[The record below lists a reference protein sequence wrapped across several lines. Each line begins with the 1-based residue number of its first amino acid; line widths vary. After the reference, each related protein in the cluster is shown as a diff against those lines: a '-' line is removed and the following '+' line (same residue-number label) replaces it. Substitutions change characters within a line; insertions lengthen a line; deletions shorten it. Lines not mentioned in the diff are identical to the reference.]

1 MRTKILIVCLGLVS
15 LGVQIKAVN
24 EIRMNQVQANKQAQ
38 RSDSPLSLSL
48 AGEWSVMLGDAK
60 EVRHA
65 MLPGTIDTNHL
76 GFAPSDTTETTHLT
90 RLYAYK
96 GKATYSRTI
105 EIPKQWK
112 KAAVEL
118 FLERTK
124 PTWVYV
130 DGNLVDSCNFIS
142 TPQRY
147 ILPKLKTGK
156 HQLDIVVDNSRGVPE
171 QVYGSSHAYT
181 EDTQTNWNGI
191 IGEISLKQVELKA
204 GQKLIS
210 WERLSSKAEKGV
222 DAEEQDAYLFDNDKY
237 LLVGMVQSESRQYT
251 GKVLPCFR
259 DFHIEGA
266 HFYADGHPVF
276 LRGKH
281 DAAVWPLTG
290 HVDMT
295 VEGWMKYLGICSAYG
310 INHVRFHSWCP
321 PEAAFVAADSLGIY
335 LQPELPF
342 WGSFDDKDETLMTFL
357 HQEGENI
364 LREYGHHPSFRMMAL
379 GNELWGSIDKMK
391 EFVDDFREI
400 APDKYYTFGSN
411 YYLGYQGV
419 KEGMDYFTTCRI
431 GGEDWGKYNTHTR
444 GSFSFADAY
453 DGGIINHFRP
463 NTTMNFD
470 EACDKWASPQPWQR
484 QDVEQTSYKR
494 AAGIPIISHET
505 GQFQTYPDFREIKKY
520 TGVLYPYNFEIF
532 RRRLAAA
539 GMLSQSDDFHK
550 ASGLWS
556 VKLYKADIEMDLR
569 TRNMAGFQ
577 LLDIQD
583 YPGQGSAYVGILDAF
598 MESKGITTP
607 EEWRQWCSPVV
618 PLLVTDR
625 FCYEENDTMK
635 AKIQIANY
643 GGESLKGKKVEW
655 KLDYAK
661 DERYP
666 NVSSVAETL
675 THLNQPSPLAQGE
688 ITIHTDEEGWID
700 VGEIVHKM
708 KVKANGID
716 DGDGK
721 CLDVYVGSRKLTLSL
736 YIYEGELDATRYSN
750 TYDLWVY
757 TTPKNINYLKKQ
769 VVIVKDLTSDVV
781 KKLEKGAKIL
791 WLPTTSNHFVASDA
805 TLSQASNATPYTVGG
820 LFQTDYW
827 NYRMFKTICENNK
840 KKVSPG
846 TLGILTNP
854 THPLFRDFPTEMHT
868 NWQWFPVIKESHP
881 LVLDNFPKDYR
892 PIVQVI
898 DNIERN
904 HKLGLVM
911 EWKVGKGKL
920 LVCMSDLEKASEYP
934 EGRAF
939 YESVLD
945 YMLSGDFHPSSE
957 MTMEELKK
965 TLATEPRKITMKE
978 LNNISQY

>member
-1 MRTKILIVCLGLVS
+1 MKKLILIVCLGFIS
-15 LGVQIKAVN
+15 LD
-24 EIRMNQVQANKQAQ
+24 MLAQ
-38 RSDSPLSLSL
+38 GSDSPLSLSL
-48 AGEWSVMLGDAK
+48 AGEWNVTLGDAK
-60 EVRHA
+60 EVKHA

-204 GQKLIS
+204 GQKLKS
-210 WERLSSKAEKGV
+210 
-222 DAEEQDAYLFDNDKY
+222 
-237 LLVGMVQSESRQYT
+237 GMVQSESRQYT

-259 DFHIEGA
+259 DFRIEGA

-342 WGSFDDKDETLMTFL
+342 WGSFDDKDEKLMTFL

-431 GGEDWGKYNTHTR
+431 GGEGWGKYNTHTR

-539 GMLSQSDDFHK
+539 GMLSQADDFHK

-569 TRNMAGFQ
+569 TKNMAGFQ

-583 YPGQGSAYVGILDAF
+583 YPGQGSAFVGILDAF
-598 MESKGITTP
+598 MESKGITTAN
-607 EEWRQWCSPVV
+607 EWHQWCSSVV

-625 FCYEENDTMK
+625 FCYDENEMMN
-635 AKIQIANY
+635 AKVQIANY
-643 GGESLKGKKVEW
+643 GGESLKGKKLVW
-655 KLDYAK
+655 KLDYAL
-661 DERYP
+661 DENFGDDAAP
-666 NVSSVAETL
+666 NAGANIDRF
-675 THLNQPSPLAQGE
+675 NQPSPLAQGE
-688 ITIHTDEEGWID
+688 IPITTDEEGLID
-700 VGEIVHKM
+700 IGEIHHKM
-708 KVKANGID
+708 KVMADGFNDGNGT
-716 DGDGK
+716 
-721 CLDVYVGSRKLTLSL
+721 CLDVKIPSRKVILTLDID
-736 YIYEGELDATRYSN
+736 YGRYDARRHRN
-750 TYDLWVY
+750 TYDLWIY
-757 TTPKNINYLKKQ
+757 TTEKNLDIYKKG
-769 VVIVKDLTSDVV
+769 VVITSDLTDEVA
-781 KKLEKGAKIL
+781 KKLEKGAKVL
-791 WLPTTSNHFVASDA
+791 WMPTTSKNFVAFAD
-805 TLSQASNATPYTVGG
+805 TISQAGNATPYTVGG

-840 KKVSPG
+840 KTVSPG

-854 THPLFRDFPTEMHT
+854 KHPIFCDFPTEMHT
-868 NWQWFPVIKESHP
+868 NWQWFPVIKDSHP
-881 LVLDNFPKDYR
+881 LVLDNFAKDDK

-911 EWKVGKGKL
+911 EWKVGAGKL

-939 YESVLD
+939 YESVLS
-945 YMLSGDFHPSSE
+945 YMRSPEFAPQSE
-957 MTMEELKK
+957 ITIAGLRKKLKE
-965 TLATEPRKITMKE
+965 EPRQISLKE

>member
-1 MRTKILIVCLGLVS
+1 MKKSILIACLGLVS
-15 LGVQIKAVN
+15 LGL
-24 EIRMNQVQANKQAQ
+24 QAQ
-38 RSDSPLSLSL
+38 SISL
-48 AGEWSVMLGDAK
+48 AGEWNVELGKSGSAFAK
-60 EVRHA
+60 SKRASQGEVKRA
-65 MLPGTIDTNHL
+65 ILPGTIDTNHL
-76 GFAPSDTTETTHLT
+76 GFAPKDTMETTHLT

-96 GKATYSRTI
+96 GAARYSRTI
-105 EIPKQWK
+105 HIPKDWK
-112 KAAVEL
+112 KKPVEL
-118 FLERTK
+118 FLERTR

-130 DGNLVDSCNFIS
+130 DGELVDSCNFIS

-147 ILPKLKTGK
+147 LLPKKVKPGK
-156 HQLDIVVDNSRGVPE
+156 HLLEIVVDNGRGVPE

-191 IGEISLKQVELKA
+191 IGRIRLEVKSEERRVEKQRSASEGKA
-204 GQKLIS
+204 NSNAMPDFAK
-210 WERLSSKAEKGV
+210 
-222 DAEEQDAYLFDNDKY
+222 
-237 LLVGMVQSESRQYT
+237 
-251 GKVLPCFR
+251 

-266 HFYADGHPVF
+266 HFYANGHRIF

-290 HVDMT
+290 HVEMS
-295 VEGWMKYLGICSAYG
+295 VEGWMKYLGTCKEYG

-342 WGSFDDKDETLMTFL
+342 WGSFDKKDERLMAFL

-379 GNELWGSIDKMK
+379 GNELWGDIDKMK
-391 EFVDDFREI
+391 EFVDDFRKI

-411 YYLGYQGV
+411 YYLGYQGI

-431 GGEDWGKYNTHTR
+431 GGEGWGKYNTHTR

-453 DGGIINHFRP
+453 DGGMINHFHP
-463 NTTMNFD
+463 SSTMNFD
-470 EACDKWASPQPWQR
+470 EACDK
-484 QDVEQTSYKR
+484 
-494 AAGIPIISHET
+494 AGIPIISHET
-505 GQFQTYPDFREIKKY
+505 GQFQTYPDYREMKKY
-520 TGVLYPYNFEIF
+520 TGVLHPYNFEVF

-539 GMLSQSDDFHK
+539 GMFSQADDFHK

-583 YPGQGSAYVGILDAF
+583 YPGQGSAFVGILDAF

-618 PLLVTDR
+618 PLLEMEK
-625 FCYEENDTMK
+625 FCFEDGE
-635 AKIQIANY
+635 KIQAKVKVANY
-643 GGESLKGKKVEW
+643 GGSSLYGKKLKW
-655 KLDYAK
+655 KIGDAEGVMNIFTY
-661 DERYP
+661 DEG
-666 NVSSVAETL
+666 L
-675 THLNQPSPLAQGE
+675 
-688 ITIHTDEEGWID
+688 ID
-700 VGEIVHKM
+700 VGVLDEEISVDKPT
-708 KVKANGID
+708 K
-716 DGDGK
+716 
-721 CLDVYVGSRKLTLSL
+721 LLLTLNIEGTEARNS
-736 YIYEGELDATRYSN
+736 YE
-750 TYDLWVY
+750 LWVY
-757 TTPKNINYLKKQ
+757 PKKALEKKG
-769 VVIVKDLTSDVV
+769 VIIAKDLDQDVV
-781 KKLEKGAKIL
+781 KVLEKGGKVL
-791 WLPTTSNHFVASDA
+791 WMPTASSHFVAAGD
-805 TLSQASNATPYTVGG
+805 TLSQADNATPYTVGG

-854 THPLFRDFPTEMHT
+854 EHPIFKEFPTEMHT

-881 LVLDNFPKDYR
+881 LVLDNFAKDYR

-911 EWKVGKGKL
+911 EWKVGAGKL
-920 LVCMSDLEKASEYP
+920 LVCMSDLEKAAKYP
-934 EGRAF
+934 EGKAF
-939 YESVLD
+939 YQSVID
-945 YMLSGDFHPSSE
+945 YMRSADFNPSSE
-957 MTMEELKK
+957 IMVDELKK
-965 TLATEPRKITMKE
+965 KLAEKPRQVSLKE

>member
-15 LGVQIKAVN
+15 LGVQIQAVN
-24 EIRMNQVQANKQAQ
+24 EIRLNQVQVNKREQ

-222 DAEEQDAYLFDNDKY
+222 DAEEQDVYLFDNDKY

-259 DFHIEGA
+259 DFRIEGA

-295 VEGWMKYLGICSAYG
+295 VEGWMKYLGICRAYG

-431 GGEDWGKYNTHTR
+431 GGEGWGKYNTHTR
-444 GSFSFADAY
+444 GSFSFA
-453 DGGIINHFRP
+453 
-463 NTTMNFD
+463 
-470 EACDKWASPQPWQR
+470 
-484 QDVEQTSYKR
+484 
-494 AAGIPIISHET
+494 
-505 GQFQTYPDFREIKKY
+505 EI
-520 TGVLYPYNFEIF
+520 
-532 RRRLAAA
+532 
-539 GMLSQSDDFHK
+539 
-550 ASGLWS
+550 
-556 VKLYKADIEMDLR
+556 
-569 TRNMAGFQ
+569 
-577 LLDIQD
+577 
-583 YPGQGSAYVGILDAF
+583 
-598 MESKGITTP
+598 
-607 EEWRQWCSPVV
+607 
-618 PLLVTDR
+618 
-625 FCYEENDTMK
+625 
-635 AKIQIANY
+635 
-643 GGESLKGKKVEW
+643 
-655 KLDYAK
+655 
-661 DERYP
+661 
-666 NVSSVAETL
+666 
-675 THLNQPSPLAQGE
+675 
-688 ITIHTDEEGWID
+688 
-700 VGEIVHKM
+700 
-708 KVKANGID
+708 
-716 DGDGK
+716 
-721 CLDVYVGSRKLTLSL
+721 
-736 YIYEGELDATRYSN
+736 
-750 TYDLWVY
+750 
-757 TTPKNINYLKKQ
+757 
-769 VVIVKDLTSDVV
+769 
-781 KKLEKGAKIL
+781 
-791 WLPTTSNHFVASDA
+791 
-805 TLSQASNATPYTVGG
+805 
-820 LFQTDYW
+820 
-827 NYRMFKTICENNK
+827 
-840 KKVSPG
+840 
-846 TLGILTNP
+846 
-854 THPLFRDFPTEMHT
+854 
-868 NWQWFPVIKESHP
+868 
-881 LVLDNFPKDYR
+881 
-892 PIVQVI
+892 
-898 DNIERN
+898 
-904 HKLGLVM
+904 
-911 EWKVGKGKL
+911 
-920 LVCMSDLEKASEYP
+920 
-934 EGRAF
+934 GRAH
-939 YESVLD
+939 V
-945 YMLSGDFHPSSE
+945 
-957 MTMEELKK
+957 
-965 TLATEPRKITMKE
+965 
-978 LNNISQY
+978 

>member
-1 MRTKILIVCLGLVS
+1 MKKLILIVCLGFIS
-15 LGVQIKAVN
+15 LD
-24 EIRMNQVQANKQAQ
+24 MLAQ
-38 RSDSPLSLSL
+38 GSDSPLSLSL
-48 AGEWSVMLGDAK
+48 AGEWNVTLGDAK
-60 EVRHA
+60 EVKHA

-204 GQKLIS
+204 GQKLKS
-210 WERLSSKAEKGV
+210 
-222 DAEEQDAYLFDNDKY
+222 
-237 LLVGMVQSESRQYT
+237 GMVQSESRQYT
-251 GKVLPCFR
+251 GKVLPCFK
-259 DFHIEGA
+259 DFHIECA

-342 WGSFDDKDETLMTFL
+342 WGSFDDKDEKLMAFL

-431 GGEDWGKYNTHTR
+431 GGEGWGKYNTHTR

-539 GMLSQSDDFHK
+539 GMLSQADDFHK

-569 TRNMAGFQ
+569 TKNMAGFQ

-583 YPGQGSAYVGILDAF
+583 YPGQGSAFVGILDAF
-598 MESKGITTP
+598 MESKGITTAN
-607 EEWRQWCSPVV
+607 EWHQWCSSVV

-625 FCYEENDTMK
+625 FCYDENEMMN
-635 AKIQIANY
+635 AKVQIANY
-643 GGESLKGKKVEW
+643 GGESLKGKKLVW
-655 KLDYAK
+655 KLDYAL
-661 DERYP
+661 DENFGDDAAP
-666 NVSSVAETL
+666 NAGANIDRF
-675 THLNQPSPLAQGE
+675 NQPSPLAQGE
-688 ITIHTDEEGWID
+688 IPITTDEEGLID
-700 VGEIVHKM
+700 IGEIHHKM
-708 KVKANGID
+708 KVMADGFNDGNGT
-716 DGDGK
+716 
-721 CLDVYVGSRKLTLSL
+721 CLDVKIPSRKVILTLDID
-736 YIYEGELDATRYSN
+736 YGRYDARRHRN
-750 TYDLWVY
+750 TYDLWIY
-757 TTPKNINYLKKQ
+757 TTEKSLDIYKKG
-769 VVIVKDLTSDVV
+769 VVITSDLTDEVA
-781 KKLEKGAKIL
+781 KKLEKGAKVL
-791 WLPTTSNHFVASDA
+791 WLPTTSNNFVASAD
-805 TLSQASNATPYTVGG
+805 TISQAGNATPYTVGG

-840 KKVSPG
+840 KTVSPG

-854 THPLFRDFPTEMHT
+854 KHPIFCDFPTEMHT

-881 LVLDNFPKDYR
+881 LVLDNFAKGVK

-911 EWKVGKGKL
+911 EWKVGAGKL

-939 YESVLD
+939 YESVLS
-945 YMLSGDFHPSSE
+945 YMRSPEFAPQSE
-957 MTMEELKK
+957 ITIAGLRKKLKE
-965 TLATEPRKITMKE
+965 EPRQISLKE

>member
-1 MRTKILIVCLGLVS
+1 MKKLILIVCLGFIS
-15 LGVQIKAVN
+15 LD
-24 EIRMNQVQANKQAQ
+24 MLAQ
-38 RSDSPLSLSL
+38 GSDSPLSLSL
-48 AGEWSVMLGDAK
+48 AGEWNVTLGDAK
-60 EVRHA
+60 EVKHA

-130 DGNLVDSCNFIS
+130 DGKLVDSCNFIS

-204 GQKLIS
+204 GQKLKS
-210 WERLSSKAEKGV
+210 
-222 DAEEQDAYLFDNDKY
+222 
-237 LLVGMVQSESRQYT
+237 GMVQSESRQYT
-251 GKVLPCFR
+251 GKVLPCFK
-259 DFHIEGA
+259 DFRIEGA

-342 WGSFDDKDETLMTFL
+342 WGSFDDKDEKLMAFL

-431 GGEDWGKYNTHTR
+431 GGEGWGKYNTHTR

-539 GMLSQSDDFHK
+539 GMLSQADDFHK

-569 TRNMAGFQ
+569 TKNMAGFQ

-583 YPGQGSAYVGILDAF
+583 YPGQGSAFVGILDAF
-598 MESKGITTP
+598 MESKGITTAN
-607 EEWRQWCSPVV
+607 EWHQWCSSVV

-625 FCYEENDTMK
+625 FCYDENEMMN
-635 AKIQIANY
+635 AKVQIANY
-643 GGESLKGKKVEW
+643 GGESLKGKKLVW
-655 KLDYAK
+655 KLDYAL
-661 DERYP
+661 DENFGDDAAP
-666 NVSSVAETL
+666 NAGANIDRF
-675 THLNQPSPLAQGE
+675 NQPSPLAQGE
-688 ITIHTDEEGWID
+688 IPITTDEEGLID
-700 VGEIVHKM
+700 IGEIHHKM
-708 KVKANGID
+708 KVMADGFNDGNGT
-716 DGDGK
+716 
-721 CLDVYVGSRKLTLSL
+721 CLDVKIPSRKVILTLDID
-736 YIYEGELDATRYSN
+736 YGRYDARRHRN
-750 TYDLWVY
+750 TYDLWIY
-757 TTPKNINYLKKQ
+757 TTEKNLDIYKKG
-769 VVIVKDLTSDVV
+769 VVITSDLTDEVA
-781 KKLEKGAKIL
+781 KKLEKGARVL
-791 WLPTTSNHFVASDA
+791 WMPTTSKNFVASAD
-805 TLSQASNATPYTVGG
+805 TISQAGNATPYTVGG

-840 KKVSPG
+840 KTVSPG

-854 THPLFRDFPTEMHT
+854 KHPIFCDFPTEMHT
-868 NWQWFPVIKESHP
+868 NWQWFPVIKDSHP
-881 LVLDNFPKDYR
+881 LVLDNFAKDDK

-911 EWKVGKGKL
+911 EWKVGAGKL

-939 YESVLD
+939 YESVLS
-945 YMLSGDFHPSSE
+945 YMRSPEFAPQSE
-957 MTMEELKK
+957 ITIAGLRKK
-965 TLATEPRKITMKE
+965 MKEEPRQISLKE

>member
-1 MRTKILIVCLGLVS
+1 MKKSILIVCLGFIS
-15 LGVQIKAVN
+15 LD
-24 EIRMNQVQANKQAQ
+24 MLAQ
-38 RSDSPLSLSL
+38 GSDSPQSLSL
-48 AGEWSVMLGDAK
+48 AGEWNVTLGDAK
-60 EVRHA
+60 EVKHA

-112 KAAVEL
+112 KTAVEL

-204 GQKLIS
+204 GQKLKS
-210 WERLSSKAEKGV
+210 
-222 DAEEQDAYLFDNDKY
+222 
-237 LLVGMVQSESRQYT
+237 GMVQSESRQYT

-259 DFHIEGA
+259 DFRIEGA

-295 VEGWMKYLGICSAYG
+295 LEGWMKYLGICSAYG

-431 GGEDWGKYNTHTR
+431 GGEGWGKYNTHTR

-532 RRRLAAA
+532 CRRLAAA
-539 GMLSQSDDFHK
+539 GMLSQADDFHK

-569 TRNMAGFQ
+569 TKNMAGFQ

-583 YPGQGSAYVGILDAF
+583 YPGQGSAFVGILDAF
-598 MESKGITTP
+598 MESKGITTAN
-607 EEWRQWCSPVV
+607 EWHQWCSPVV

-625 FCYEENDTMK
+625 FCYDENEMMN
-635 AKIQIANY
+635 AKVQIANY
-643 GGESLKGKKVEW
+643 GGESLKGKKLLW
-655 KLDYAK
+655 KLDYAS
-661 DERYP
+661 DENSADDAAP
-666 NVSSVAETL
+666 NAGANIDRF
-675 THLNQPSPLAQGE
+675 NQPSPLAQGE
-688 ITIHTDEEGWID
+688 IPITTDEEGLID
-700 VGEIVHKM
+700 IGEIHHKM
-708 KVKANGID
+708 KVMANGFN
-716 DGDGK
+716 DGNGA
-721 CLDVYVGSRKLTLSL
+721 CLDVKIPSRKVILTLDID
-736 YIYEGELDATRYSN
+736 YGRYDARRHHN
-750 TYDLWVY
+750 TYDLWIY
-757 TTPKNINYLKKQ
+757 TTEKSLDIYKEG
-769 VVIVKDLTSDVV
+769 VVITSDLTDEVA
-781 KKLEKGAKIL
+781 KKLEKGAKVL
-791 WLPTTSNHFVASDA
+791 WLPTTSKNFVASAD

-840 KKVSPG
+840 KTVSPG

-854 THPLFRDFPTEMHT
+854 KHPIFCDFPTEMHT

-881 LVLDNFPKDYR
+881 LVLDNFAKDDK

-911 EWKVGKGKL
+911 EWKVGAGKL

-939 YESVLD
+939 YESVLS
-945 YMLSGDFHPSSE
+945 YMRSPEFAPQSE
-957 MTMEELKK
+957 ITIADLRKKLKE
-965 TLATEPRKITMKE
+965 EPRQISLKE

>member
-1 MRTKILIVCLGLVS
+1 MKKSILIVCLGFIS
-15 LGVQIKAVN
+15 LD
-24 EIRMNQVQANKQAQ
+24 MLAQ
-38 RSDSPLSLSL
+38 GSDSPLSLSL
-48 AGEWSVMLGDAK
+48 AGEWNVMLGDAK

-147 ILPKLKTGK
+147 ILPKLKIGK

-204 GQKLIS
+204 GQKLKS
-210 WERLSSKAEKGV
+210 
-222 DAEEQDAYLFDNDKY
+222 
-237 LLVGMVQSESRQYT
+237 GMVQSESRQYT
-251 GKVLPCFR
+251 GKVLPCFK

-342 WGSFDDKDETLMTFL
+342 WGSFDDKDEKLMAFL

-431 GGEDWGKYNTHTR
+431 GGEGWGKYNTHTR

-470 EACDKWASPQPWQR
+470 EACDKWASPQPWQK
-484 QDVEQTSYKR
+484 QEVEQTSYKR

-539 GMLSQSDDFHK
+539 GMLSQADDFHK

-569 TRNMAGFQ
+569 TKNMAGFQ

-583 YPGQGSAYVGILDAF
+583 YPGQGSAFVGILDAF
-598 MESKGITTP
+598 MESKGITTAN
-607 EEWRQWCSPVV
+607 EWHQWCSSVV
-618 PLLVTDR
+618 PLLMTDR
-625 FCYEENDTMK
+625 FCYDENEMMN
-635 AKIQIANY
+635 AKVQIANY
-643 GGESLKGKKVEW
+643 GGESLKGKKLVW
-655 KLDYAK
+655 KLDYAL
-661 DERYP
+661 DENFGDDAAP
-666 NVSSVAETL
+666 NAGANIDRF
-675 THLNQPSPLAQGE
+675 NQPSPLAQGE
-688 ITIHTDEEGWID
+688 IPITTDEEGLID
-700 VGEIVHKM
+700 IGEIHHKM
-708 KVKANGID
+708 KVMADGFNDGNGT
-716 DGDGK
+716 
-721 CLDVYVGSRKLTLSL
+721 CLDVKIPSRKVILTLDID
-736 YIYEGELDATRYSN
+736 YGRYDARRHRN
-750 TYDLWVY
+750 TYDLWIY
-757 TTPKNINYLKKQ
+757 TTEKNLDIYKKG
-769 VVIVKDLTSDVV
+769 VVITSDLTDEVA
-781 KKLEKGAKIL
+781 KKLEKGAKVL
-791 WLPTTSNHFVASDA
+791 WLPTTSKNFVASAD
-805 TLSQASNATPYTVGG
+805 TISQAGNATPYTVGG

-840 KKVSPG
+840 KTVSPG

-854 THPLFRDFPTEMHT
+854 KHPIFCDFPTEMHT

-881 LVLDNFPKDYR
+881 LVLDNFAKGVK

-911 EWKVGKGKL
+911 EWKVGAGKL

-939 YESVLD
+939 YESVLS
-945 YMLSGDFHPSSE
+945 YMRSPEFAPQSE
-957 MTMEELKK
+957 ITIANLRKKLKE
-965 TLATEPRKITMKE
+965 EPRQISLKE

>member
-1 MRTKILIVCLGLVS
+1 MRKIVLIASLGLMS
-15 LGVQIKAVN
+15 LS
-24 EIRMNQVQANKQAQ
+24 MQAQ
-38 RSDSPLSLSL
+38 SISL
-48 AGEWSVMLGDAK
+48 AGEWQVELGESKSAFAK
-60 EVRHA
+60 GKRMVTDTVKRA
-65 MLPGTIDTNHL
+65 ILPGTIDTNHL
-76 GFAPSDTTETTHLT
+76 GFAPKDTMETTHLT

-96 GKATYSRTI
+96 GAARYSRTI
-105 EIPKQWK
+105 NIPKDWK
-112 KAAVEL
+112 KKPVEL
-118 FLERTK
+118 FLERTR

-130 DGNLVDSCNFIS
+130 DGELVDSCNFIS

-147 ILPKLKTGK
+147 LLPKKVKPGK
-156 HQLDIVVDNSRGVPE
+156 HLLEIVVDNGRGVPD

-191 IGEISLKQVELKA
+191 IGEIRLEVKSE
-204 GQKLIS
+204 
-210 WERLSSKAEKGV
+210 ERRVKNS
-222 DAEEQDAYLFDNDKY
+222 N
-237 LLVGMVQSESRQYT
+237 
-251 GKVLPCFR
+251 VLPDFAK

-266 HFYADGHPVF
+266 HFYANGHRIF

-290 HVDMT
+290 HVEMS
-295 VEGWMKYLGICSAYG
+295 VEGWMKYLGTCKEYG

-342 WGSFDDKDETLMTFL
+342 WGSFDKKDERLMAFL

-379 GNELWGSIDKMK
+379 GNELWGDIDKMK
-391 EFVDDFREI
+391 EFVDDFRKI

-411 YYLGYQGV
+411 YYLGYQGI

-431 GGEDWGKYNTHTR
+431 GGEGWGKYNTHTR

-453 DGGIINHFRP
+453 DGGMINHFHP
-463 NTTMNFD
+463 NSTMNFD
-470 EACDKWASPQPWQR
+470 EACDK
-484 QDVEQTSYKR
+484 
-494 AAGIPIISHET
+494 AGIPIISHET
-505 GQFQTYPDFREIKKY
+505 GQFQTYPDYREIKKY
-520 TGVLYPYNFEIF
+520 TGVLHPYNFEVF

-539 GMLSQSDDFHK
+539 GMLSQADDFHK

-583 YPGQGSAYVGILDAF
+583 YPGQGSAFVGILDAF
-598 MESKGITTP
+598 MQSKGITTP

-618 PLLVTDR
+618 PLLEVEK
-625 FCYEENDTMK
+625 FCFEDGE
-635 AKIQIANY
+635 KIQAKVKVANY
-643 GGESLKGKKVEW
+643 GGSSLYGKKLKW
-655 KLDYAK
+655 KIGDAEGVMNIFTY
-661 DERYP
+661 DEG
-666 NVSSVAETL
+666 L
-675 THLNQPSPLAQGE
+675 
-688 ITIHTDEEGWID
+688 ID
-700 VGEIVHKM
+700 VGI
-708 KVKANGID
+708 
-716 DGDGK
+716 
-721 CLDVYVGSRKLTLSL
+721 LDEKISVDKPTKLNVSL
-736 YIYEGELDATRYSN
+736 NIEGTEARNSYE
-750 TYDLWVY
+750 LWVY
-757 TTPKNINYLKKQ
+757 PKKAIEKKG
-769 VVIVKDLTSDVV
+769 VFIAKDLDQEVV
-781 KKLEKGAKIL
+781 KVLEKGGKVL
-791 WLPTTSNHFVASDA
+791 WMPTASSHFVAADD
-805 TLSQASNATPYTVGG
+805 TLSQADNATPYTVGG

-854 THPLFRDFPTEMHT
+854 EHPIFESFPTEMHT

-881 LVLDNFPKDYR
+881 LVLDNFAKDYR

-911 EWKVGKGKL
+911 EWKVGAGKL
-920 LVCMSDLEKASEYP
+920 LVCMSDLEKAAKYP
-934 EGRAF
+934 EGKAF
-939 YESVLD
+939 YQSVID
-945 YMLSGDFHPSSE
+945 YMRSADFNPSSE
-957 MTMEELKK
+957 ISVDELKK
-965 TLATEPRKITMKE
+965 KLAEKPRQVSLKE

>member
-1 MRTKILIVCLGLVS
+1 MKKSILIVCLGFIS
-15 LGVQIKAVN
+15 LD
-24 EIRMNQVQANKQAQ
+24 MLAQ
-38 RSDSPLSLSL
+38 GSDSPLSLSL

-204 GQKLIS
+204 GQKLKS
-210 WERLSSKAEKGV
+210 
-222 DAEEQDAYLFDNDKY
+222 
-237 LLVGMVQSESRQYT
+237 GMVQSESRQYT

-259 DFHIEGA
+259 DFRIEGA

-342 WGSFDDKDETLMTFL
+342 WGSFDDKDEKLMAFL

-431 GGEDWGKYNTHTR
+431 GGEGWGKYNTHTR

-470 EACDKWASPQPWQR
+470 EACDKWASPQPWQK
-484 QDVEQTSYKR
+484 QDVEQTSCKR

-539 GMLSQSDDFHK
+539 GMLSQADDFHK

-569 TRNMAGFQ
+569 TKNMAGFQ

-583 YPGQGSAYVGILDAF
+583 YPGQGSAFVGILDAF
-598 MESKGITTP
+598 MESKGITTAN
-607 EEWRQWCSPVV
+607 EWHQWCSPVV
-618 PLLVTDR
+618 PLLLTDR
-625 FCYEENDTMK
+625 FCYDENEMMN
-635 AKIQIANY
+635 AKVQIANY
-643 GGESLKGKKVEW
+643 GGESLKGKKLVW
-655 KLDYAK
+655 KLDYAL
-661 DERYP
+661 DENFGDDAAP
-666 NVSSVAETL
+666 NAGANIDRF
-675 THLNQPSPLAQGE
+675 NQPSPLAQGE
-688 ITIHTDEEGWID
+688 IPITTDEEGLID
-700 VGEIVHKM
+700 IGEIHHKM
-708 KVKANGID
+708 KVMADGFNDGNGT
-716 DGDGK
+716 
-721 CLDVYVGSRKLTLSL
+721 CLDVKIPSRKVILTLDID
-736 YIYEGELDATRYSN
+736 YGRYDARRHRN
-750 TYDLWVY
+750 TYDLWIY
-757 TTPKNINYLKKQ
+757 TTEKNLDIYKKD
-769 VVIVKDLTSDVV
+769 VVITSDLTDEVA
-781 KKLEKGAKIL
+781 KKLEKGAKVL
-791 WLPTTSNHFVASDA
+791 WMPTTSKNFVASAD

-840 KKVSPG
+840 KTVSPG

-854 THPLFRDFPTEMHT
+854 KHPIFCDFPTEMHT

-881 LVLDNFPKDYR
+881 LVLDNFAKDDK

-904 HKLGLVM
+904 HKLGFVM
-911 EWKVGKGKL
+911 EWKVGAGKL

-939 YESVLD
+939 YESVLS
-945 YMLSGDFHPSSE
+945 YMRSPEFAPQSE
-957 MTMEELKK
+957 ITIANLRKKLKE
-965 TLATEPRKITMKE
+965 EPRQISLKE

>member
-1 MRTKILIVCLGLVS
+1 MKKLILIVCLGFIS
-15 LGVQIKAVN
+15 LD
-24 EIRMNQVQANKQAQ
+24 MLAQ
-38 RSDSPLSLSL
+38 GSDSPLSLSL
-48 AGEWSVMLGDAK
+48 AGEWNVTLGDAK
-60 EVRHA
+60 EVKHA

-130 DGNLVDSCNFIS
+130 DGKLVDSCNFIS

-204 GQKLIS
+204 GQKLKS
-210 WERLSSKAEKGV
+210 
-222 DAEEQDAYLFDNDKY
+222 
-237 LLVGMVQSESRQYT
+237 GMVQSESRQYS
-251 GKVLPCFR
+251 GKVLPCFK

-342 WGSFDDKDETLMTFL
+342 WGSFDDKDEKLMAFL

-431 GGEDWGKYNTHTR
+431 GGEGWGKYNTHTR

-539 GMLSQSDDFHK
+539 GMLSQADDFHK

-569 TRNMAGFQ
+569 TKNMAGFQ

-583 YPGQGSAYVGILDAF
+583 YPGQGSAFVGILDAF
-598 MESKGITTP
+598 MESKGITTAN
-607 EEWRQWCSPVV
+607 EWHQWCSSVV

-625 FCYEENDTMK
+625 FCYDENEMMN
-635 AKIQIANY
+635 AKVQIANY
-643 GGESLKGKKVEW
+643 GGESLKGKKLVW
-655 KLDYAK
+655 KLDYAL
-661 DERYP
+661 DENFGDDAAP
-666 NVSSVAETL
+666 NAGANIDRF
-675 THLNQPSPLAQGE
+675 NQPSPLAQGE
-688 ITIHTDEEGWID
+688 IPITTDEEGLID
-700 VGEIVHKM
+700 IGEIHHKM
-708 KVKANGID
+708 KVMADGFNDGNGT
-716 DGDGK
+716 
-721 CLDVYVGSRKLTLSL
+721 CLDVKIPSRKVILTLDID
-736 YIYEGELDATRYSN
+736 YGRYDARRHRN
-750 TYDLWVY
+750 TYDLWIY
-757 TTPKNINYLKKQ
+757 TTEKNLDIYKKG
-769 VVIVKDLTSDVV
+769 VVITSDLTDEIA
-781 KKLEKGAKIL
+781 KKLEKGAKVL
-791 WLPTTSNHFVASDA
+791 WMPTTSKNFVAFAD
-805 TLSQASNATPYTVGG
+805 TISQAGNATPYTVGG

-840 KKVSPG
+840 KTVSPG

-854 THPLFRDFPTEMHT
+854 KHPIFCDFPTEMHT
-868 NWQWFPVIKESHP
+868 NWQWFPVIKDSHP
-881 LVLDNFPKDYR
+881 LVLDNFAKDDK

-911 EWKVGKGKL
+911 EWKVGAGKL

-939 YESVLD
+939 YESVLS
-945 YMLSGDFHPSSE
+945 YMRSPEFAPQSE
-957 MTMEELKK
+957 ITIAGLRKK
-965 TLATEPRKITMKE
+965 MKEEPRQISLKE

>member
-1 MRTKILIVCLGLVS
+1 MKKLILIVCLGFIS
-15 LGVQIKAVN
+15 LD
-24 EIRMNQVQANKQAQ
+24 MLAQ
-38 RSDSPLSLSL
+38 GSDSPLSLSL
-48 AGEWSVMLGDAK
+48 AGEWNVTLGDAK
-60 EVRHA
+60 EVKHA

-118 FLERTK
+118 FLERAK

-204 GQKLIS
+204 GQKLKS
-210 WERLSSKAEKGV
+210 
-222 DAEEQDAYLFDNDKY
+222 
-237 LLVGMVQSESRQYT
+237 GMVQSESRQYT

-259 DFHIEGA
+259 DFRIEGA

-295 VEGWMKYLGICSAYG
+295 VEGWMKYLGICRAYG

-342 WGSFDDKDETLMTFL
+342 WGSFDDKDEKLMAFL

-431 GGEDWGKYNTHTR
+431 GGEGWGKYNTHTR

-539 GMLSQSDDFHK
+539 GMLSQADDFHK

-569 TRNMAGFQ
+569 TKNMAGFQ

-583 YPGQGSAYVGILDAF
+583 YPGQGSAFVGILDAF
-598 MESKGITTP
+598 MESKGITTAN
-607 EEWRQWCSPVV
+607 EWHQWCSSVV

-625 FCYEENDTMK
+625 FCYDENEMMN
-635 AKIQIANY
+635 AKVQIANY
-643 GGESLKGKKVEW
+643 GGESLKGKKLVW
-655 KLDYAK
+655 KLDYAL
-661 DERYP
+661 DENFGDDAAP
-666 NVSSVAETL
+666 NAGANIDRF
-675 THLNQPSPLAQGE
+675 NQPSPLAQGE
-688 ITIHTDEEGWID
+688 IPITTDEEGLID
-700 VGEIVHKM
+700 IGEIHHKM
-708 KVKANGID
+708 KVMADGFNDGNGT
-716 DGDGK
+716 
-721 CLDVYVGSRKLTLSL
+721 CLDVKIPSRKVILTLDID
-736 YIYEGELDATRYSN
+736 YGRYDARRHRN
-750 TYDLWVY
+750 TYDLWIY
-757 TTPKNINYLKKQ
+757 TTEKNLDIYKKG
-769 VVIVKDLTSDVV
+769 VVITSDLTDEVA
-781 KKLEKGAKIL
+781 KKLEKGARVL
-791 WLPTTSNHFVASDA
+791 WMPTTSKNFVASAD
-805 TLSQASNATPYTVGG
+805 TISQAGNATPYTVGG

-840 KKVSPG
+840 KTVSPG

-854 THPLFRDFPTEMHT
+854 KHPIFCDFPTEMHT

-881 LVLDNFPKDYR
+881 LVLDNFAKDDK

-898 DNIERN
+898 DNVERN

-911 EWKVGKGKL
+911 EWKVGAGKL

-939 YESVLD
+939 YESVLS
-945 YMLSGDFHPSSE
+945 YMRSPEFAPQSE
-957 MTMEELKK
+957 ITIADLRKKLKE
-965 TLATEPRKITMKE
+965 EPRQISLKE

>member
-1 MRTKILIVCLGLVS
+1 MKKSILIVCLGFIS
-15 LGVQIKAVN
+15 LD
-24 EIRMNQVQANKQAQ
+24 MLAQ
-38 RSDSPLSLSL
+38 GSDSPLSLSL
-48 AGEWSVMLGDAK
+48 AGEWNVTLGDAK

-76 GFAPSDTTETTHLT
+76 GFAPSDTTETSHLT

-118 FLERTK
+118 FLERAK

-204 GQKLIS
+204 GQKLKS
-210 WERLSSKAEKGV
+210 
-222 DAEEQDAYLFDNDKY
+222 
-237 LLVGMVQSESRQYT
+237 GMVQSESRQYT

-295 VEGWMKYLGICSAYG
+295 VEGWMKYLGICRAYG

-342 WGSFDDKDETLMTFL
+342 WGSFDDKDEKLMAFL

-400 APDKYYTFGSN
+400 ASDKYFTFGSN

-431 GGEDWGKYNTHTR
+431 GGEGWGKYNTHTR

-470 EACDKWASPQPWQR
+470 EACDKWASPQPWQK

-539 GMLSQSDDFHK
+539 GMLSQADDFHK

-569 TRNMAGFQ
+569 TKNMAGFQ

-583 YPGQGSAYVGILDAF
+583 YPGQGSAFVGILDAF
-598 MESKGITTP
+598 MESKGITTAN
-607 EEWRQWCSPVV
+607 EWHQWCSSVV

-625 FCYEENDTMK
+625 FCYDENEMMN
-635 AKIQIANY
+635 AKVQIANY
-643 GGESLKGKKVEW
+643 GGESLKGKKLVW
-655 KLDYAK
+655 KLDYAL
-661 DERYP
+661 DENFGDDAAP
-666 NVSSVAETL
+666 NAGANIDRF
-675 THLNQPSPLAQGE
+675 NQPSPLAQGE
-688 ITIHTDEEGWID
+688 IPITTDEEGLID
-700 VGEIVHKM
+700 IGEIHHKM
-708 KVKANGID
+708 KVMADGFNDGNGA
-716 DGDGK
+716 
-721 CLDVYVGSRKLTLSL
+721 CLDVKIPSRKVILTLDID
-736 YIYEGELDATRYSN
+736 YGRYDARRHRN
-750 TYDLWVY
+750 TYDLWIY
-757 TTPKNINYLKKQ
+757 TTEKNLDIYKEG
-769 VVIVKDLTSDVV
+769 VVITSDLTDEVA
-781 KKLEKGAKIL
+781 KKLEKGAKVL
-791 WLPTTSNHFVASDA
+791 WMPTTSKNFVASAD
-805 TLSQASNATPYTVGG
+805 TISQAGNATPYTVGG

-840 KKVSPG
+840 KTVSPG

-854 THPLFRDFPTEMHT
+854 KHPIFCDFPTEMHT
-868 NWQWFPVIKESHP
+868 NWQWFPVIKDSHP
-881 LVLDNFPKDYR
+881 LVLDNFAKDDK

-911 EWKVGKGKL
+911 EWKVGAGKL

-939 YESVLD
+939 YESVLS
-945 YMLSGDFHPSSE
+945 YMRSPEFAPQSE
-957 MTMEELKK
+957 ITIADLRKKLKE
-965 TLATEPRKITMKE
+965 EPRQISLKE

>member
-1 MRTKILIVCLGLVS
+1 MKKSILIVCLGFIS
-15 LGVQIKAVN
+15 LD
-24 EIRMNQVQANKQAQ
+24 MLAQ
-38 RSDSPLSLSL
+38 GSDSPLSLSL
-48 AGEWSVMLGDAK
+48 AGEWNVTLGDAK
-60 EVRHA
+60 EVKHA

-204 GQKLIS
+204 GQKLKS
-210 WERLSSKAEKGV
+210 
-222 DAEEQDAYLFDNDKY
+222 
-237 LLVGMVQSESRQYT
+237 GMVQSESRQYT

-259 DFHIEGA
+259 DFRIEGA

-281 DAAVWPLTG
+281 DAAVWPPTG

-431 GGEDWGKYNTHTR
+431 GGEGWGKYNTHTR

-470 EACDKWASPQPWQR
+470 EACDKWASPQPWQK
-484 QDVEQTSYKR
+484 QEVEQTSYKR

-539 GMLSQSDDFHK
+539 GMLSQADDFHK

-569 TRNMAGFQ
+569 TKNMAGFQ

-583 YPGQGSAYVGILDAF
+583 YPGQGSAFVGILDAF
-598 MESKGITTP
+598 MESKGITTAN
-607 EEWRQWCSPVV
+607 EWHQWCSSVV

-625 FCYEENDTMK
+625 FCYDENEMMN
-635 AKIQIANY
+635 AKVQIANY
-643 GGESLKGKKVEW
+643 GGESLKGKKLVW
-655 KLDYAK
+655 KLDYAL
-661 DERYP
+661 DENFGDDAAP
-666 NVSSVAETL
+666 NAGANIDRF
-675 THLNQPSPLAQGE
+675 NQPSPLAQGE
-688 ITIHTDEEGWID
+688 IPITTDEEGLID
-700 VGEIVHKM
+700 IGEIHHKM
-708 KVKANGID
+708 KVMANGFN
-716 DGDGK
+716 DGNGA
-721 CLDVYVGSRKLTLSL
+721 CLDVKIPSRKVILTLDID
-736 YIYEGELDATRYSN
+736 YGRYDARRHRN
-750 TYDLWVY
+750 TYDLWIY
-757 TTPKNINYLKKQ
+757 TTEKSLDIYKKG
-769 VVIVKDLTSDVV
+769 VVITSDLTDEVA
-781 KKLEKGAKIL
+781 KKLEKGAKVL
-791 WLPTTSNHFVASDA
+791 WMPTTSKNFVASAD
-805 TLSQASNATPYTVGG
+805 TISQAGNATPYTVGG

-840 KKVSPG
+840 KTVSPG

-854 THPLFRDFPTEMHT
+854 KHPIFCDFPTEMHT
-868 NWQWFPVIKESHP
+868 NWQWFPVIKDSHP
-881 LVLDNFPKDYR
+881 LVLDNFAKDDK

-911 EWKVGKGKL
+911 EWKVGAGKL

-939 YESVLD
+939 YESVLS
-945 YMLSGDFHPSSE
+945 YMRSPEFAPQSE
-957 MTMEELKK
+957 ITIADLRKKLKE
-965 TLATEPRKITMKE
+965 EPRQISLKE

>member
-1 MRTKILIVCLGLVS
+1 MKKSILIACLGLVS
-15 LGVQIKAVN
+15 LGL
-24 EIRMNQVQANKQAQ
+24 QAQ
-38 RSDSPLSLSL
+38 SISL
-48 AGEWSVMLGDAK
+48 AGEWNMELGKSGSACAK
-60 EVRHA
+60 SKRAFQGEVKRA
-65 MLPGTIDTNHL
+65 ILPGTIDTNHL
-76 GFAPSDTTETTHLT
+76 GFAPKDTMETTHLT

-96 GKATYSRTI
+96 GAARYSRTI
-105 EIPKQWK
+105 NIPKDWK
-112 KAAVEL
+112 KKPVEL
-118 FLERTK
+118 FLERTR

-130 DGNLVDSCNFIS
+130 DGELVDSCNFIS

-147 ILPKLKTGK
+147 LLPKKVKPGK
-156 HQLDIVVDNSRGVPE
+156 HLLEIVVDNGRGVPE

-191 IGEISLKQVELKA
+191 IGRIELQLASSVE
-204 GQKLIS
+204 
-210 WERLSSKAEKGV
+210 SKSAETLTG
-222 DAEEQDAYLFDNDKY
+222 AIP
-237 LLVGMVQSESRQYT
+237 SRSVASPSTLQMPDFA
-251 GKVLPCFR
+251 K

-266 HFYADGHPVF
+266 HFYANGHRIF

-290 HVDMT
+290 YVEMS
-295 VEGWMKYLGICSAYG
+295 VEGWMKYLGTCKEYG

-342 WGSFDDKDETLMTFL
+342 WGSFDKKDEKLMTFL
-357 HQEGENI
+357 HQEGVNI

-379 GNELWGSIDKMK
+379 GNELWGDIDKMK
-391 EFVDDFREI
+391 EFVDDFRKI

-411 YYLGYQGV
+411 YYLGYQGI

-431 GGEDWGKYNTHTR
+431 GGEGWGKYNTHTR

-453 DGGIINHFRP
+453 DGGMINHFHP
-463 NTTMNFD
+463 NSTMNFD
-470 EACDKWASPQPWQR
+470 EACDK
-484 QDVEQTSYKR
+484 
-494 AAGIPIISHET
+494 AGIPIISHET
-505 GQFQTYPDFREIKKY
+505 GQFQTYPDYREIKKY
-520 TGVLYPYNFEIF
+520 TGVLHPYNFEVF

-539 GMLSQSDDFHK
+539 GMLSQADDFHK

-583 YPGQGSAYVGILDAF
+583 YPGQGSAFVGILDAF

-618 PLLVTDR
+618 PLLVTDK

-666 NVSSVAETL
+666 NESSVAETL
-675 THLNQPSPLAQGE
+675 THLNQPSPLVQGE

-757 TTPKNINYLKKQ
+757 TTPKNIDYLKKQ
-769 VVIVKDLTSDVV
+769 VVIAKDLTSDVV
-781 KKLEKGAKIL
+781 KKLEKGAKVL
-791 WLPTTSNHFVASDA
+791 WLPTTSSHFVAADD
-805 TLSQASNATPYTVGG
+805 TLSQSDNATPYTVGG

-854 THPLFRDFPTEMHT
+854 EHPIFKGFPTEMHT
-868 NWQWFPVIKESHP
+868 NWQWFPIIKESHP
-881 LVLDNFPKDYR
+881 LVLDNFAKDYR
-892 PIVQVI
+892 PVVQVI

-911 EWKVGKGKL
+911 EWKVGAGKL
-920 LVCMSDLEKASEYP
+920 LICMSDLEKAAKYP

-939 YESVLD
+939 YESVLG
-945 YMLSGDFHPSSE
+945 YMQSDEFNPAAE
-957 MTMEELKK
+957 ITMDELKK
-965 TLATEPRKITMKE
+965 KLAEKPRQVSLKE

>member
-1 MRTKILIVCLGLVS
+1 MIITCLGLMS
-15 LGVQIKAVN
+15 LG
-24 EIRMNQVQANKQAQ
+24 MQAQ
-38 RSDSPLSLSL
+38 TNGVAQSLSL
-48 AGEWSVMLGDAK
+48 AGEWKVTLGDAK
-60 EVRHA
+60 EVKRA

-105 EIPKQWK
+105 EIPRQWK
-112 KAAVEL
+112 KGAVEL

-124 PTWVYV
+124 PTWVYL
-130 DGNLVDSCNFIS
+130 DGKLVDSCNYIS

-147 ILPKLKTGK
+147 ILPRLKSGK

-191 IGEISLKQVELKA
+191 IGEIKLGVRSEELGVLRGRAVSPMDMEKYQ
-204 GQKLIS
+204 G
-210 WERLSSKAEKGV
+210 RLTP
-222 DAEEQDAYLFDNDKY
+222 N
-237 LLVGMVQSESRQYT
+237 SRLQT
-251 GKVLPCFR
+251 PNFEIR
-259 DFHIEGA
+259 GA

-295 VEGWMKYLGICSAYG
+295 VEGWMKYLSTCKEYG

-321 PEAAFVAADSLGIY
+321 PEAAFVAADKLGIY

-342 WGSFDDKDETLMTFL
+342 WGSFDDKDEVLMKFL

-391 EFVDDFREI
+391 EFVDDFRKI

-431 GGEDWGKYNTHTR
+431 GGEGWGKYNTHTR

-453 DGGIINHFRP
+453 DGGMINHFHP

-470 EACDKWASPQPWQR
+470 EACDKWASPQPWQKK
-484 QDVEQTSYKR
+484 DGK
-494 AAGIPIISHET
+494 AGIPIISHET
-505 GQFQTYPDFREIKKY
+505 GQFQTYPDYREIKKY

-539 GMLSQSDDFHK
+539 GMLSQADDFHK

-569 TRNMAGFQ
+569 TKNMAGFQ

-583 YPGQGSAYVGILDAF
+583 YPGQGSAFVGILDAF

-607 EEWRQWCSPVV
+607 EEWRQWCSPIV
-618 PLLVTDR
+618 PLIETDKL
-625 FCYEENDTMK
+625 CYEAGETFK
-635 AKIQIANY
+635 GKVLIANY
-643 GGESLKGKKVEW
+643 GATSLRGKKMTWRISSDEPSFNEDEG
-655 KLDYAK
+655 KINIFTYNEGLLDAGELNLELHADKPAK
-661 DERYP
+661 V
-666 NVSSVAETL
+666 N
-675 THLNQPSPLAQGE
+675 
-688 ITIHTDEEGWID
+688 
-700 VGEIVHKM
+700 
-708 KVKANGID
+708 
-716 DGDGK
+716 
-721 CLDVYVGSRKLTLSL
+721 LTLS
-736 YIYEGELDATRYSN
+736 IDGTDARNSYE
-750 TYDLWVY
+750 LWVY
-757 TTPKNINYLKKQ
+757 PRKTVDKKN
-769 VVIVKDLTSDVV
+769 VVIAKDLTPDVV
-781 KKLEKGAKIL
+781 ASLEKGAKVL
-791 WLPTTSNHFVASDA
+791 WMPDSL
-805 TLSQASNATPYTVGG
+805 PYTVGG

-840 KKVSPG
+840 KAVSPG
-846 TLGILTNP
+846 TLGILTRP
-854 THPLFRDFPTEMHT
+854 EHPIFKGFPTEMHT

-881 LVLDNFPKDYR
+881 LVLDNFAKDYL

-911 EWKVGKGKL
+911 EWKVGAGKL
-920 LVCMSDLEKASEYP
+920 LVCMSDLEKASQYP

-939 YESVLD
+939 YQSVLS
-945 YMLSGDFHPSSE
+945 YMRSSDFNPQSE
-957 MTMEELKK
+957 ITIPDLMK
-965 TLATEPRKITMKE
+965 TLKEEPRKVSMKE

>member
-1 MRTKILIVCLGLVS
+1 MMNACLGFFCLS
-15 LGVQIKAVN
+15 L
-24 EIRMNQVQANKQAQ
+24 QAQ
-38 RSDSPLSLSL
+38 KMVPQSLSL
-48 AGEWSVMLGDAK
+48 AGEWNVTLGDAK

-204 GQKLIS
+204 GQKLKS
-210 WERLSSKAEKGV
+210 
-222 DAEEQDAYLFDNDKY
+222 
-237 LLVGMVQSESRQYT
+237 GMVQSESRQYT

-259 DFHIEGA
+259 DFRIEGA

-295 VEGWMKYLGICSAYG
+295 VEGWMKYLGICRAYG

-342 WGSFDDKDETLMTFL
+342 WGSFDDKDEKLMAFL

-431 GGEDWGKYNTHTR
+431 GGEGWGKYNTHTR

-470 EACDKWASPQPWQR
+470 EACDKWASPQPWQK

-539 GMLSQSDDFHK
+539 GMLSQADDFHK

-569 TRNMAGFQ
+569 TKNMAGFQ

-583 YPGQGSAYVGILDAF
+583 YPGQGSAFVGILDAF
-598 MESKGITTP
+598 MESKGITTAN
-607 EEWRQWCSPVV
+607 EWHQWCSSVV
-618 PLLVTDR
+618 PLLVTDH
-625 FCYEENDTMK
+625 FCYDENEMMN
-635 AKIQIANY
+635 AKVQIANY
-643 GGESLKGKKVEW
+643 GGESLKGKKLVW
-655 KLDYAK
+655 KLDYAL
-661 DERYP
+661 DENFGDDAAP
-666 NVSSVAETL
+666 NAGANIDRF
-675 THLNQPSPLAQGE
+675 NQPSPLAQGE
-688 ITIHTDEEGWID
+688 IPITTDEEGLID
-700 VGEIVHKM
+700 IGEIHHKM
-708 KVKANGID
+708 KVMADGFNDGNGT
-716 DGDGK
+716 
-721 CLDVYVGSRKLTLSL
+721 CLDVKIPSRKVILTLDID
-736 YIYEGELDATRYSN
+736 YGRYDARRHRN
-750 TYDLWVY
+750 TYDLWIY
-757 TTPKNINYLKKQ
+757 TTEKNLDIYKEG
-769 VVIVKDLTSDVV
+769 VVITSDLTDEVA
-781 KKLEKGAKIL
+781 KKLEKGAKVL
-791 WLPTTSNHFVASDA
+791 WMPTTSKNFVASAD

-840 KKVSPG
+840 KTVSPG

-854 THPLFRDFPTEMHT
+854 KHPIFCDFPTEMHT
-868 NWQWFPVIKESHP
+868 NWQWFPVIKDSHP
-881 LVLDNFPKDYR
+881 LVLDNFAKDDK

-911 EWKVGKGKL
+911 EWKVGAGKL

-939 YESVLD
+939 YESVLS
-945 YMLSGDFHPSSE
+945 YMRSPEFAPQSE
-957 MTMEELKK
+957 ITIADLRKKLKE
-965 TLATEPRKITMKE
+965 EPRQISLKE

>member
-1 MRTKILIVCLGLVS
+1 MKKTILIACLGLVS
-15 LGVQIKAVN
+15 LGLH
-24 EIRMNQVQANKQAQ
+24 AQ
-38 RSDSPLSLSL
+38 SISL
-48 AGEWSVMLGDAK
+48 AGEWNVELGKSGSAFAK
-60 EVRHA
+60 SKRASQGEVKRA
-65 MLPGTIDTNHL
+65 ILPGTIDTNRL
-76 GFAPSDTTETTHLT
+76 GFAPKDTMETTHLT

-96 GKATYSRTI
+96 GAARYSRTI
-105 EIPKQWK
+105 NIPKDWK
-112 KAAVEL
+112 KKPVEL
-118 FLERTK
+118 FLERTR

-130 DGNLVDSCNFIS
+130 DGELVDSCNFIS

-147 ILPKLKTGK
+147 LLPKKVKPGK
-156 HQLDIVVDNSRGVPE
+156 HLLEIVVDNGRGVPE

-191 IGEISLKQVELKA
+191 IGRIELQLASSVE
-204 GQKLIS
+204 
-210 WERLSSKAEKGV
+210 SKYAETLTG
-222 DAEEQDAYLFDNDKY
+222 AIP
-237 LLVGMVQSESRQYT
+237 SRSVASPSALQMPDFA
-251 GKVLPCFR
+251 K

-266 HFYADGHPVF
+266 HFYANGHRIF

-290 HVDMT
+290 HVEMS
-295 VEGWMKYLGICSAYG
+295 VEGWMKYLGTCKEYG

-342 WGSFDDKDETLMTFL
+342 WGSFDKKDERLMAFL

-379 GNELWGSIDKMK
+379 GNELWGDIDKMK
-391 EFVDDFREI
+391 EFVDDFRKI

-411 YYLGYQGV
+411 YYLGYQGI

-431 GGEDWGKYNTHTR
+431 GGEGWGKYNTHTR

-453 DGGIINHFRP
+453 DGGMINHFHP
-463 NTTMNFD
+463 NSTMNFD
-470 EACDKWASPQPWQR
+470 EACDK
-484 QDVEQTSYKR
+484 
-494 AAGIPIISHET
+494 AGIPIISHET
-505 GQFQTYPDFREIKKY
+505 GQFQTYPDYREMKKY
-520 TGVLYPYNFEIF
+520 TGVLHPYNFEVF

-539 GMLSQSDDFHK
+539 GMLSQADDFHK

-583 YPGQGSAYVGILDAF
+583 YPGQGSAFVGILDAF

-666 NVSSVAETL
+666 NESSVAETL
-675 THLNQPSPLAQGE
+675 THLNQPSSLAQGE

-757 TTPKNINYLKKQ
+757 TTPKNIDYLKKQ
-769 VVIVKDLTSDVV
+769 VVIAKDLTSDVV
-781 KKLEKGAKIL
+781 KKLEKGAKVL
-791 WLPTTSNHFVASDA
+791 WLPTTSSHFVAADD
-805 TLSQASNATPYTVGG
+805 TLSQSDNATPYTVGG

-854 THPLFRDFPTEMHT
+854 EHPIFKGFPTEMHT
-868 NWQWFPVIKESHP
+868 NWQWFPIIKESHP
-881 LVLDNFPKDYR
+881 LVLDNFAKDYR
-892 PIVQVI
+892 PVVQVI

-911 EWKVGKGKL
+911 EWKVGAGKL
-920 LVCMSDLEKASEYP
+920 LICMSDLEKAAKYP

-939 YESVLD
+939 YESVLG
-945 YMLSGDFHPSSE
+945 YMQSDEFNPAAE
-957 MTMEELKK
+957 ITMDELKK
-965 TLATEPRKITMKE
+965 KLAEKPRQVSLKE

>member
-1 MRTKILIVCLGLVS
+1 MKKSILIVCLGFIS
-15 LGVQIKAVN
+15 LD
-24 EIRMNQVQANKQAQ
+24 MLAQ
-38 RSDSPLSLSL
+38 GSDSPLSLSL
-48 AGEWSVMLGDAK
+48 AGEWSVTLGDAK

-96 GKATYSRTI
+96 SKATYSRTI

-204 GQKLIS
+204 GQKLKS
-210 WERLSSKAEKGV
+210 
-222 DAEEQDAYLFDNDKY
+222 
-237 LLVGMVQSESRQYT
+237 GMVQSESRQYT

-295 VEGWMKYLGICSAYG
+295 VEGWMKYLGICRAYG

-431 GGEDWGKYNTHTR
+431 GGEGWGKYNTHTR

-470 EACDKWASPQPWQR
+470 EACDKWASPQPWQK

-539 GMLSQSDDFHK
+539 GMLSQADDFHK

-569 TRNMAGFQ
+569 TKNMAGFQ

-583 YPGQGSAYVGILDAF
+583 YPGQGSAFVGILDAF
-598 MESKGITTP
+598 MESKGITTAN
-607 EEWRQWCSPVV
+607 EWHQWCSSVV
-618 PLLVTDR
+618 PLLLTDR
-625 FCYEENDTMK
+625 FCYDENEMMD
-635 AKIQIANY
+635 AKVQIANY
-643 GGESLKGKKVEW
+643 GGESLKGKKLVW
-655 KLDYAK
+655 KLDYAL
-661 DERYP
+661 DENFGDDAAP
-666 NVSSVAETL
+666 NAGANIDRF
-675 THLNQPSPLAQGE
+675 NQPSPLAQGE
-688 ITIHTDEEGWID
+688 IPITTDEEGLID
-700 VGEIVHKM
+700 IGEIHHKM
-708 KVKANGID
+708 KVMADGFNDGNGT
-716 DGDGK
+716 
-721 CLDVYVGSRKLTLSL
+721 CLDVKIPSRKVILTLDID
-736 YIYEGELDATRYSN
+736 YGRYDARRHRN
-750 TYDLWVY
+750 TYDLWIY
-757 TTPKNINYLKKQ
+757 TTEKNLDIYKKG
-769 VVIVKDLTSDVV
+769 VVITSDLTDEIA
-781 KKLEKGAKIL
+781 KKLEKGAKVL
-791 WLPTTSNHFVASDA
+791 WMPTTSKNFVASAD

-840 KKVSPG
+840 KTVSPG

-854 THPLFRDFPTEMHT
+854 KHPIFCDFPTEMHT
-868 NWQWFPVIKESHP
+868 NWQWFPVIKDSHP
-881 LVLDNFPKDYR
+881 LVLDNFAKGVK

-911 EWKVGKGKL
+911 EWKVGAGKL

-939 YESVLD
+939 YESVLS
-945 YMLSGDFHPSSE
+945 YMRSPEFAPQSE
-957 MTMEELKK
+957 ITIANLRKKLKE
-965 TLATEPRKITMKE
+965 EPRQISLKE

>member
-1 MRTKILIVCLGLVS
+1 MKKSILIVCLGFIS
-15 LGVQIKAVN
+15 LD
-24 EIRMNQVQANKQAQ
+24 MLAQ
-38 RSDSPLSLSL
+38 GSDSPLSLSL
-48 AGEWSVMLGDAK
+48 AGEWNVTLGDAK
-60 EVRHA
+60 EVKHA

-204 GQKLIS
+204 GQKLKS
-210 WERLSSKAEKGV
+210 
-222 DAEEQDAYLFDNDKY
+222 
-237 LLVGMVQSESRQYT
+237 GMVQSESRQYS
-251 GKVLPCFR
+251 GKVLSCFR
-259 DFHIEGA
+259 DFRIEGA

-342 WGSFDDKDETLMTFL
+342 WGSFDDKDEKLMAFL

-431 GGEDWGKYNTHTR
+431 GGEGWGKYNTHTR

-539 GMLSQSDDFHK
+539 GMLSQADDFHK

-569 TRNMAGFQ
+569 TKNMAGFQ

-583 YPGQGSAYVGILDAF
+583 YPGQGSAFVGILDAF
-598 MESKGITTP
+598 MESKGITTAN
-607 EEWRQWCSPVV
+607 EWHQWCSSVV

-625 FCYEENDTMK
+625 FCYDENEMMN
-635 AKIQIANY
+635 AKVQIANY
-643 GGESLKGKKVEW
+643 GGESLKGKKLVW
-655 KLDYAK
+655 KLDYAL
-661 DERYP
+661 DENFGDDAAP
-666 NVSSVAETL
+666 NAGANIDRF
-675 THLNQPSPLAQGE
+675 NQPSPLAQGE
-688 ITIHTDEEGWID
+688 IPITTDEEGLID
-700 VGEIVHKM
+700 IGEIHHKM
-708 KVKANGID
+708 KVMADGFNDGNGT
-716 DGDGK
+716 
-721 CLDVYVGSRKLTLSL
+721 CLDVKIPSRKVILTLDID
-736 YIYEGELDATRYSN
+736 YGRYDARRHRN
-750 TYDLWVY
+750 TYDLWIY
-757 TTPKNINYLKKQ
+757 TTEKSLDIYKKG
-769 VVIVKDLTSDVV
+769 VVITSDLTDEVA
-781 KKLEKGAKIL
+781 KKLEKGAKVL
-791 WLPTTSNHFVASDA
+791 WLPTTSKNFVASAD
-805 TLSQASNATPYTVGG
+805 TISQAGNATPYTVGG

-840 KKVSPG
+840 KTVSPG

-854 THPLFRDFPTEMHT
+854 KHPIFCDFPTEMHT
-868 NWQWFPVIKESHP
+868 NWQWFPVIKDSHP
-881 LVLDNFPKDYR
+881 LVLDNFAKDDK

-911 EWKVGKGKL
+911 EWKVGAGKL

-939 YESVLD
+939 YESVLS
-945 YMLSGDFHPSSE
+945 YMRSPEFAPQSE
-957 MTMEELKK
+957 ITIADLRKKLKE
-965 TLATEPRKITMKE
+965 EPRQISLKE

>member
-1 MRTKILIVCLGLVS
+1 MKKLILIVCLGFIS
-15 LGVQIKAVN
+15 LD
-24 EIRMNQVQANKQAQ
+24 MLAQ
-38 RSDSPLSLSL
+38 GSDSPLSLSL
-48 AGEWSVMLGDAK
+48 AGEWNVTLGDAK
-60 EVRHA
+60 EVKHA

-130 DGNLVDSCNFIS
+130 DGKLVDSCNFIS

-204 GQKLIS
+204 GQKLKS
-210 WERLSSKAEKGV
+210 
-222 DAEEQDAYLFDNDKY
+222 
-237 LLVGMVQSESRQYT
+237 GMVQSESRQYT
-251 GKVLPCFR
+251 GKVLPCFK

-342 WGSFDDKDETLMTFL
+342 WGSFDDKDEKLMTFL

-431 GGEDWGKYNTHTR
+431 GGEGWGKYNTHTR

-539 GMLSQSDDFHK
+539 GMLSQADDFHK

-569 TRNMAGFQ
+569 TKNMAGFQ

-583 YPGQGSAYVGILDAF
+583 YPGQGSAFVGILDAF
-598 MESKGITTP
+598 MESKGITTAN
-607 EEWRQWCSPVV
+607 EWHQWCSSVV

-625 FCYEENDTMK
+625 FCYDENEMMN
-635 AKIQIANY
+635 AKVQIANY
-643 GGESLKGKKVEW
+643 GGESLKGKKLVW
-655 KLDYAK
+655 KLDYAL
-661 DERYP
+661 DENFGDDAAP
-666 NVSSVAETL
+666 NAGANIDRF
-675 THLNQPSPLAQGE
+675 NQPSPLAQGE
-688 ITIHTDEEGWID
+688 IPITTDEEGLID
-700 VGEIVHKM
+700 IGEIHHKM
-708 KVKANGID
+708 KVMADGFNDGNGT
-716 DGDGK
+716 
-721 CLDVYVGSRKLTLSL
+721 CLDVKIPSRKVILTLDID
-736 YIYEGELDATRYSN
+736 YGRYDARRHRN
-750 TYDLWVY
+750 TYDLWIY
-757 TTPKNINYLKKQ
+757 TTEKSLDIYKKG
-769 VVIVKDLTSDVV
+769 VVITSDLTDEVA
-781 KKLEKGAKIL
+781 KKLEKGARVL
-791 WLPTTSNHFVASDA
+791 WMPTTSKNFVASAD
-805 TLSQASNATPYTVGG
+805 TISQAGNATPYTVGG

-840 KKVSPG
+840 KTVSPG

-854 THPLFRDFPTEMHT
+854 KHPIFCDFPTEMHT
-868 NWQWFPVIKESHP
+868 NWQWFPVIKDSHP
-881 LVLDNFPKDYR
+881 LVLDNFAKDDK

-911 EWKVGKGKL
+911 EWKVGAGKL

-939 YESVLD
+939 YESVLS
-945 YMLSGDFHPSSE
+945 YMRSPEFAPQSE
-957 MTMEELKK
+957 ITIAGLRKK
-965 TLATEPRKITMKE
+965 MKEEPRQISLKE

>member
-1 MRTKILIVCLGLVS
+1 MIIACLGLMS
-15 LGVQIKAVN
+15 LG
-24 EIRMNQVQANKQAQ
+24 MQAQ
-38 RSDSPLSLSL
+38 TNGVAQSLSL
-48 AGEWSVMLGDAK
+48 AGEWKVTLGDAK
-60 EVRHA
+60 EVKRA

-105 EIPKQWK
+105 EIPRQWK
-112 KAAVEL
+112 KGAVEL

-124 PTWVYV
+124 PTWVYL
-130 DGNLVDSCNFIS
+130 DGKLVDSCNYIS

-147 ILPKLKTGK
+147 ILPRLKSGK

-191 IGEISLKQVELKA
+191 IGEIKLGVRSEELGVLRGRAVSPMDMEKYQ
-204 GQKLIS
+204 G
-210 WERLSSKAEKGV
+210 RLTP
-222 DAEEQDAYLFDNDKY
+222 N
-237 LLVGMVQSESRQYT
+237 SRLQT
-251 GKVLPCFR
+251 PNFEIR
-259 DFHIEGA
+259 GA

-295 VEGWMKYLGICSAYG
+295 VEGWMKYLSTCKEYG

-321 PEAAFVAADSLGIY
+321 PEAAFVAADKLGIY

-342 WGSFDDKDETLMTFL
+342 WGSFDDKDEVLMKFL

-391 EFVDDFREI
+391 EFVDDFRKI

-431 GGEDWGKYNTHTR
+431 GGEGWGKYNTHTR

-453 DGGIINHFRP
+453 DGGMINHFHP

-470 EACDKWASPQPWQR
+470 EACDKWASPQPWQKK
-484 QDVEQTSYKR
+484 DGK
-494 AAGIPIISHET
+494 AGIPIISHET
-505 GQFQTYPDFREIKKY
+505 GQFQTYPDYREIKKY

-539 GMLSQSDDFHK
+539 GMLSQADDFHK

-569 TRNMAGFQ
+569 TKNMAGFQ

-583 YPGQGSAYVGILDAF
+583 YPGQGSAFVGILDAF

-607 EEWRQWCSPVV
+607 EEWRQWCSPIV
-618 PLLVTDR
+618 PLIETDKI
-625 FCYEENDTMK
+625 CYEAGETFK
-635 AKIQIANY
+635 GKVLIANY
-643 GGESLKGKKVEW
+643 GATSLRGKKMTWRISSDEPSFNEDEG
-655 KLDYAK
+655 KINIFTYNEGLLDAGELNLELHADKPAK
-661 DERYP
+661 V
-666 NVSSVAETL
+666 N
-675 THLNQPSPLAQGE
+675 
-688 ITIHTDEEGWID
+688 
-700 VGEIVHKM
+700 
-708 KVKANGID
+708 
-716 DGDGK
+716 
-721 CLDVYVGSRKLTLSL
+721 LTLS
-736 YIYEGELDATRYSN
+736 IDGTEARNSYE
-750 TYDLWVY
+750 LWVY
-757 TTPKNINYLKKQ
+757 PRKTVDKKN
-769 VVIVKDLTSDVV
+769 VVIAKDLTPDVV
-781 KKLEKGAKIL
+781 ASLEKGAKVL
-791 WLPTTSNHFVASDA
+791 WMPDSL
-805 TLSQASNATPYTVGG
+805 PYTVGG

-840 KKVSPG
+840 KAVSPG
-846 TLGILTNP
+846 TLGILTRP
-854 THPLFRDFPTEMHT
+854 EHPIFKGFPTEMHT

-881 LVLDNFPKDYR
+881 LVLDNFAKDYL

-911 EWKVGKGKL
+911 EWKVGAGKL
-920 LVCMSDLEKASEYP
+920 LVCMSDLEKASQYL

-939 YESVLD
+939 YQSVLS
-945 YMLSGDFHPSSE
+945 YMRSSDFNPQSE
-957 MTMEELKK
+957 ITIPDLMK
-965 TLATEPRKITMKE
+965 TLKEEPRKVSMKE

>member
-1 MRTKILIVCLGLVS
+1 MKKLILIVCLGFIS
-15 LGVQIKAVN
+15 LD
-24 EIRMNQVQANKQAQ
+24 MLAQ
-38 RSDSPLSLSL
+38 GSDSPLSLSL
-48 AGEWSVMLGDAK
+48 AGEWNVTLGDAK
-60 EVRHA
+60 EVKHA

-204 GQKLIS
+204 GQKLKS
-210 WERLSSKAEKGV
+210 
-222 DAEEQDAYLFDNDKY
+222 
-237 LLVGMVQSESRQYT
+237 GMVQSESRQYT
-251 GKVLPCFR
+251 GKVLPCFK

-342 WGSFDDKDETLMTFL
+342 WGSFDDKDEKLMAFL

-431 GGEDWGKYNTHTR
+431 GGEGWGKYNTHTR

-470 EACDKWASPQPWQR
+470 EACDKWASPQPWQK
-484 QDVEQTSYKR
+484 QEVEPTSYKR

-539 GMLSQSDDFHK
+539 GMLSQADDFHK

-569 TRNMAGFQ
+569 TKNMAGFQ

-583 YPGQGSAYVGILDAF
+583 YPGQGSAFVGILDAF
-598 MESKGITTP
+598 MESKGITTAN
-607 EEWRQWCSPVV
+607 EWHQWCSSVV

-625 FCYEENDTMK
+625 FCYDENEMMN
-635 AKIQIANY
+635 AKVQIANY
-643 GGESLKGKKVEW
+643 GGESLKGKKLVW
-655 KLDYAK
+655 KLDYAL
-661 DERYP
+661 DENFGDDAAP
-666 NVSSVAETL
+666 NAGANIDRF
-675 THLNQPSPLAQGE
+675 NQPSPLAQGE
-688 ITIHTDEEGWID
+688 IPITTDEEGLID
-700 VGEIVHKM
+700 IGEIHHKM
-708 KVKANGID
+708 KVMADGFNDGNGT
-716 DGDGK
+716 
-721 CLDVYVGSRKLTLSL
+721 CLDVKIPSRKVILTLDID
-736 YIYEGELDATRYSN
+736 YGRYDARRHRN
-750 TYDLWVY
+750 TYDLWIY
-757 TTPKNINYLKKQ
+757 TTEKNLDIYKKG
-769 VVIVKDLTSDVV
+769 VVITSDLTDEVA
-781 KKLEKGAKIL
+781 KKLEKGARVL
-791 WLPTTSNHFVASDA
+791 WMPTTSKNFVASAD
-805 TLSQASNATPYTVGG
+805 TISQAGNATPYTVGG

-840 KKVSPG
+840 KTVSPG

-854 THPLFRDFPTEMHT
+854 KHPIFCDFPTEMHT

-881 LVLDNFPKDYR
+881 LVLDNFAKGVK

-911 EWKVGKGKL
+911 EWKVGAGKL

-939 YESVLD
+939 YESVLS
-945 YMLSGDFHPSSE
+945 YMRSPEFAPQSE
-957 MTMEELKK
+957 ITIAGLRKKLKE
-965 TLATEPRKITMKE
+965 EPRQISLKE

>member
-1 MRTKILIVCLGLVS
+1 MKKSILIVCLGFIS
-15 LGVQIKAVN
+15 LD
-24 EIRMNQVQANKQAQ
+24 MLAQ
-38 RSDSPLSLSL
+38 GSDSPLSLSL

-204 GQKLIS
+204 GQKLKS
-210 WERLSSKAEKGV
+210 
-222 DAEEQDAYLFDNDKY
+222 
-237 LLVGMVQSESRQYT
+237 GMVQSESRQYT

-391 EFVDDFREI
+391 EFVDDFRKI

-431 GGEDWGKYNTHTR
+431 GGEGWGKYNTHTR

-539 GMLSQSDDFHK
+539 GMLSQADDFHK

-569 TRNMAGFQ
+569 TKNMAGFQ

-583 YPGQGSAYVGILDAF
+583 YPGQGSAFVGILDAF
-598 MESKGITTP
+598 MESKGITTAN
-607 EEWRQWCSPVV
+607 EWHQWCSSVV

-625 FCYEENDTMK
+625 FCYDENEMMN
-635 AKIQIANY
+635 AKVQIANY
-643 GGESLKGKKVEW
+643 GGESLKGKKLLW
-655 KLDYAK
+655 KLDYAP
-661 DERYP
+661 DENSADDASPKAGANIDRF
-666 NVSSVAETL
+666 
-675 THLNQPSPLAQGE
+675 NQPSPLAQGE
-688 ITIHTDEEGWID
+688 IPITTDEEGLID
-700 VGEIVHKM
+700 IGEIHHKM
-708 KVKANGID
+708 KVMANGFN
-716 DGDGK
+716 DGNGT
-721 CLDVYVGSRKLTLSL
+721 CLDVKIPSRKVILTLDID
-736 YIYEGELDATRYSN
+736 YGRYDARRHRK
-750 TYDLWVY
+750 TYDLWIY
-757 TTPKNINYLKKQ
+757 TTEKSLDIYKKG
-769 VVIVKDLTSDVV
+769 VVITSDLTDEVA
-781 KKLEKGAKIL
+781 KKLEKGAKVL
-791 WLPTTSNHFVASDA
+791 WMPTTSKNFVASAD
-805 TLSQASNATPYTVGG
+805 TISQAGNATPYTVGG

-840 KKVSPG
+840 KTVSPG

-854 THPLFRDFPTEMHT
+854 KHPIFCDFPTEMHT

-881 LVLDNFPKDYR
+881 LVLDNFAKDDK

-911 EWKVGKGKL
+911 EWKVGAGKL

-939 YESVLD
+939 YESVLS
-945 YMLSGDFHPSSE
+945 YMRSPEFAPQSE
-957 MTMEELKK
+957 ITIADLRKKLKE
-965 TLATEPRKITMKE
+965 EPRQISLKE

>member
-1 MRTKILIVCLGLVS
+1 MKKSILIVCLGFIS
-15 LGVQIKAVN
+15 LD
-24 EIRMNQVQANKQAQ
+24 MLAQ
-38 RSDSPLSLSL
+38 GSDSPLSLSL

-76 GFAPSDTTETTHLT
+76 GFALSDTTETTHLT

-130 DGNLVDSCNFIS
+130 DGVLVDSCNFIS

-191 IGEISLKQVELKA
+191 IGAILLKVKSE
-204 GQKLIS
+204 
-210 WERLSSKAEKGV
+210 ERRVNNSCAIPASI
-222 DAEEQDAYLFDNDKY
+222 
-237 LLVGMVQSESRQYT
+237 QSYS
-251 GKVLPCFR
+251 GKVLPCFK

-342 WGSFDDKDETLMTFL
+342 WGSFDDKDEKLMAFL

-431 GGEDWGKYNTHTR
+431 GGEGWGKYNTHTR

-532 RRRLAAA
+532 RRRLVAA
-539 GMLSQSDDFHK
+539 GMLSQADDFHK

-569 TRNMAGFQ
+569 TKNMAGFQ

-583 YPGQGSAYVGILDAF
+583 YPGQGSAFVGILDAF
-598 MESKGITTP
+598 MESKGITTAN
-607 EEWRQWCSPVV
+607 EWHQWCSSVV

-625 FCYEENDTMK
+625 FCYDENEMMN
-635 AKIQIANY
+635 AKVQIANY
-643 GGESLKGKKVEW
+643 GGESLKGKKLVW
-655 KLDYAK
+655 KLDYAL
-661 DERYP
+661 DENFGDDAAP
-666 NVSSVAETL
+666 NAGANIDRF
-675 THLNQPSPLAQGE
+675 NQPSPLAQGE
-688 ITIHTDEEGWID
+688 IPITTDEEGLID
-700 VGEIVHKM
+700 IGEIHHKM
-708 KVKANGID
+708 KVMADGFNDGNGT
-716 DGDGK
+716 
-721 CLDVYVGSRKLTLSL
+721 CLDVKIPSRKVILTLDID
-736 YIYEGELDATRYSN
+736 YGRYDARRHRN
-750 TYDLWVY
+750 TYDLWIY
-757 TTPKNINYLKKQ
+757 TTEKNLDIYKEG
-769 VVIVKDLTSDVV
+769 VVITSDLTDEVA
-781 KKLEKGAKIL
+781 KKLEKGAKVL
-791 WLPTTSNHFVASDA
+791 WMPTTSKNFVASAD
-805 TLSQASNATPYTVGG
+805 TISQAGNATPYTVGG

-840 KKVSPG
+840 KTVSPG

-854 THPLFRDFPTEMHT
+854 KHPIFCDFPTEMHT

-881 LVLDNFPKDYR
+881 LVLDNFAKDDK

-911 EWKVGKGKL
+911 EWKVGAGKL

-939 YESVLD
+939 YESVLS
-945 YMLSGDFHPSSE
+945 YMRSPEFAPQSE
-957 MTMEELKK
+957 ITIADLRKKLKE
-965 TLATEPRKITMKE
+965 EPRQISLKE

>member
-1 MRTKILIVCLGLVS
+1 MKKLILIVCLGFIS
-15 LGVQIKAVN
+15 LD
-24 EIRMNQVQANKQAQ
+24 MLAQ
-38 RSDSPLSLSL
+38 GSDSPLSLSL
-48 AGEWSVMLGDAK
+48 AGEWNVTLGDAK
-60 EVRHA
+60 EVKHA

-118 FLERTK
+118 FLERAK

-204 GQKLIS
+204 GQKLKS
-210 WERLSSKAEKGV
+210 
-222 DAEEQDAYLFDNDKY
+222 
-237 LLVGMVQSESRQYT
+237 GMVQSESRQYT
-251 GKVLPCFR
+251 GKVLPCFK

-342 WGSFDDKDETLMTFL
+342 WGSFDDKDEKLMAFL

-431 GGEDWGKYNTHTR
+431 GGEGWGKYNTHTR

-539 GMLSQSDDFHK
+539 GMLSQADDFHK

-569 TRNMAGFQ
+569 TKNMAGFQ

-583 YPGQGSAYVGILDAF
+583 YPGQGSAFVGILDAF
-598 MESKGITTP
+598 MESKGITTAN
-607 EEWRQWCSPVV
+607 EWHQWCSSVV

-625 FCYEENDTMK
+625 FCYDENEMMN
-635 AKIQIANY
+635 AKVQIANY
-643 GGESLKGKKVEW
+643 GGESLKGKKLVW
-655 KLDYAK
+655 KLDYAL
-661 DERYP
+661 DENFGDDAAP
-666 NVSSVAETL
+666 NAGANIDRF
-675 THLNQPSPLAQGE
+675 NQPSPLAQGE
-688 ITIHTDEEGWID
+688 IPITTDEEGLID
-700 VGEIVHKM
+700 IGKIHHKM
-708 KVKANGID
+708 KVMADGFNDGNGT
-716 DGDGK
+716 
-721 CLDVYVGSRKLTLSL
+721 CLDVKIPSRKVILTLDID
-736 YIYEGELDATRYSN
+736 YGRYDARRHRN
-750 TYDLWVY
+750 TYDLWIY
-757 TTPKNINYLKKQ
+757 TTEKNLDIYKKG
-769 VVIVKDLTSDVV
+769 VVITSDLTDEVA
-781 KKLEKGAKIL
+781 KKLEKGARVL
-791 WLPTTSNHFVASDA
+791 WMPTTSKNFVASAD
-805 TLSQASNATPYTVGG
+805 TISQAGNATPYTVGG

-840 KKVSPG
+840 KTVSPG

-854 THPLFRDFPTEMHT
+854 KHPIFCDFPTEMHT
-868 NWQWFPVIKESHP
+868 NWQWFPVIKDSHP
-881 LVLDNFPKDYR
+881 LVLDNFAKDDK

-911 EWKVGKGKL
+911 EWKVGAGKL

-939 YESVLD
+939 YESVLS
-945 YMLSGDFHPSSE
+945 YMRSPEFAPQSE
-957 MTMEELKK
+957 ITIADLRKKLKE
-965 TLATEPRKITMKE
+965 EPRQISLKE

>member
-1 MRTKILIVCLGLVS
+1 MKKSILIVCLGFIS
-15 LGVQIKAVN
+15 LD
-24 EIRMNQVQANKQAQ
+24 MLAQ
-38 RSDSPLSLSL
+38 GSDSPLSLSL
-48 AGEWSVMLGDAK
+48 AGEWNVTLGDAK
-60 EVRHA
+60 EVKHA

-204 GQKLIS
+204 GQKLKS
-210 WERLSSKAEKGV
+210 
-222 DAEEQDAYLFDNDKY
+222 
-237 LLVGMVQSESRQYT
+237 GMVQSESRQYT

-259 DFHIEGA
+259 DFRIEGA

-342 WGSFDDKDETLMTFL
+342 WGSFDDKDEKLMAFL

-391 EFVDDFREI
+391 EFVDDFRKI
-400 APDKYYTFGSN
+400 APGKYYTFGSN

-431 GGEDWGKYNTHTR
+431 GGEGWGKYNTHTR

-470 EACDKWASPQPWQR
+470 EACDKWASPQPWQK
-484 QDVEQTSYKR
+484 QEVEQTSYKR

-539 GMLSQSDDFHK
+539 GMLSQADDFHK

-569 TRNMAGFQ
+569 TKNMAGFQ

-583 YPGQGSAYVGILDAF
+583 YPGQGSAFVGILDAF
-598 MESKGITTP
+598 MESKGITTAN
-607 EEWRQWCSPVV
+607 EWHQWCSSVV
-618 PLLVTDR
+618 PLLLTDR
-625 FCYEENDTMK
+625 FCYDENEMMN
-635 AKIQIANY
+635 AKVQIANY
-643 GGESLKGKKVEW
+643 GGESLKGKKLVW
-655 KLDYAK
+655 KLDYAL
-661 DERYP
+661 DENFGDDAAP
-666 NVSSVAETL
+666 NAGANIDRF
-675 THLNQPSPLAQGE
+675 NQPSPLAQGE
-688 ITIHTDEEGWID
+688 IPITTDEEGLID
-700 VGEIVHKM
+700 IGEIHHKM
-708 KVKANGID
+708 KVMANGFN
-716 DGDGK
+716 DGNGT
-721 CLDVYVGSRKLTLSL
+721 CLDVKIPSRKVILTLDID
-736 YIYEGELDATRYSN
+736 YGRYDARRHRN
-750 TYDLWVY
+750 TYDLWIY
-757 TTPKNINYLKKQ
+757 TTEKSLDIYKEG
-769 VVIVKDLTSDVV
+769 VVITSDLTDEVA
-781 KKLEKGAKIL
+781 KKLEKGAKVL
-791 WLPTTSNHFVASDA
+791 WLPTTSKNFVASAD

-840 KKVSPG
+840 KTVSPG

-854 THPLFRDFPTEMHT
+854 KHPIFCDFPTEMHT

-881 LVLDNFPKDYR
+881 LVLDNFAKGVK

-911 EWKVGKGKL
+911 EWKVGAGKL

-945 YMLSGDFHPSSE
+945 YMRSPEFAPQSE
-957 MTMEELKK
+957 ITIADLRKKLKE
-965 TLATEPRKITMKE
+965 EPRQISLKE

>member
-1 MRTKILIVCLGLVS
+1 MRRIVLIVS
-15 LGVQIKAVN
+15 LGL
-24 EIRMNQVQANKQAQ
+24 MSLSMQAQ
-38 RSDSPLSLSL
+38 SISL
-48 AGEWSVMLGDAK
+48 AGEWNVELGKSGSAFAK
-60 EVRHA
+60 SKRASQGEVKRA
-65 MLPGTIDTNHL
+65 ILPGTIDTNHL
-76 GFAPSDTTETTHLT
+76 GFAPKDTMETTHLT

-96 GKATYSRTI
+96 GAARYSRTI
-105 EIPKQWK
+105 NIPKDWK
-112 KAAVEL
+112 KKPVEL
-118 FLERTK
+118 FLERTR

-130 DGNLVDSCNFIS
+130 DGELVDSCNFIS

-147 ILPKLKTGK
+147 LLPKKVKPGK
-156 HQLDIVVDNSRGVPE
+156 HLLEIVVDNGRGVSD

-191 IGEISLKQVELKA
+191 IGRIELQLASSVE
-204 GQKLIS
+204 
-210 WERLSSKAEKGV
+210 SKYAETLTG
-222 DAEEQDAYLFDNDKY
+222 AIP
-237 LLVGMVQSESRQYT
+237 SRSVVSPSALQMPDFA
-251 GKVLPCFR
+251 K

-266 HFYADGHPVF
+266 HFYANGHRIF

-290 HVDMT
+290 HVEMS
-295 VEGWMKYLGICSAYG
+295 VEGWMKYLGTCKEYG

-342 WGSFDDKDETLMTFL
+342 WGSFDKKDERLMAFL

-379 GNELWGSIDKMK
+379 GNELWGDIDKMK
-391 EFVDDFREI
+391 EFVDDFRKI

-411 YYLGYQGV
+411 YYLGYQGI

-431 GGEDWGKYNTHTR
+431 GGEGWGKYNTHTR

-453 DGGIINHFRP
+453 DGGMINHFHP
-463 NTTMNFD
+463 NSTMNFD
-470 EACDKWASPQPWQR
+470 EACDK
-484 QDVEQTSYKR
+484 
-494 AAGIPIISHET
+494 AGIPIISHET
-505 GQFQTYPDFREIKKY
+505 GQFQTYPDYREMKKY
-520 TGVLYPYNFEIF
+520 TGVLHPYNLEVF
-532 RRRLAAA
+532 RRRLTAA
-539 GMLSQSDDFHK
+539 GMLSQADDFHK

-583 YPGQGSAYVGILDAF
+583 YPGQGSAFVGILDAF
-598 MESKGITTP
+598 MESKGITTS

-618 PLLVTDR
+618 PLLEMKK
-625 FCYEENDTMK
+625 FCFEDGE
-635 AKIQIANY
+635 KIQAKVKVANY
-643 GGESLKGKKVEW
+643 GGTSLYGKKLMW
-655 KLDYAK
+655 KIGDAEGVMNIFTY
-661 DERYP
+661 DEG
-666 NVSSVAETL
+666 L
-675 THLNQPSPLAQGE
+675 
-688 ITIHTDEEGWID
+688 ID
-700 VGEIVHKM
+700 VGILDEEISADKP
-708 KVKANGID
+708 A
-716 DGDGK
+716 
-721 CLDVYVGSRKLTLSL
+721 KLNVSL
-736 YIYEGELDATRYSN
+736 NIEGTEARNSYE
-750 TYDLWVY
+750 LWVY
-757 TTPKNINYLKKQ
+757 PKKALEKKG
-769 VVIVKDLTSDVV
+769 IIIARDLNQEVV
-781 KKLEKGAKIL
+781 KVLEKGGKVL
-791 WLPTTSNHFVASDA
+791 WMPDSL
-805 TLSQASNATPYTVGG
+805 PYTVGG

-854 THPLFRDFPTEMHT
+854 EHPIFKGFPTEMHT

-881 LVLDNFPKDYR
+881 LVLDNFAKDYR

-911 EWKVGKGKL
+911 EWKVGAGKL
-920 LVCMSDLEKASEYP
+920 LVCMSDLEKAAKYP
-934 EGRAF
+934 EGKAF
-939 YESVLD
+939 YQSVID
-945 YMLSGDFHPSSE
+945 YMRSADFDPSAE
-957 MTMEELKK
+957 ITVDELKK
-965 TLATEPRKITMKE
+965 KLAEKPRQVSLKE

>member
-1 MRTKILIVCLGLVS
+1 MKKSILIVCLGFIS
-15 LGVQIKAVN
+15 LD
-24 EIRMNQVQANKQAQ
+24 MLAQ
-38 RSDSPLSLSL
+38 GSDSPLSLSL
-48 AGEWSVMLGDAK
+48 AGEWNVTLGDAK
-60 EVRHA
+60 EVKHA

-191 IGEISLKQVELKA
+191 IGEISLKLVELKA
-204 GQKLIS
+204 GQKLKS
-210 WERLSSKAEKGV
+210 
-222 DAEEQDAYLFDNDKY
+222 
-237 LLVGMVQSESRQYT
+237 GMVQSESRQYT
-251 GKVLPCFR
+251 GKVLPCFK

-342 WGSFDDKDETLMTFL
+342 WGSFDDKDEKLMAFL

-431 GGEDWGKYNTHTR
+431 GGEGWGKYNTHTR

-539 GMLSQSDDFHK
+539 GMLSQADDFHK

-569 TRNMAGFQ
+569 TKNMAGFQ

-583 YPGQGSAYVGILDAF
+583 YPGQGSAFVGILDAF
-598 MESKGITTP
+598 MESKGITTAN
-607 EEWRQWCSPVV
+607 EWHQWCSSVV

-625 FCYEENDTMK
+625 FCYDENEMMN
-635 AKIQIANY
+635 AKVQIANY
-643 GGESLKGKKVEW
+643 GGESLKGKKLVW
-655 KLDYAK
+655 KLDYAL
-661 DERYP
+661 DENFGDDAAP
-666 NVSSVAETL
+666 NAGANIDRF
-675 THLNQPSPLAQGE
+675 NQPSPLAQGE
-688 ITIHTDEEGWID
+688 IPITTDEEGLID
-700 VGEIVHKM
+700 IGKIHHKM
-708 KVKANGID
+708 KVMADGFNDGNGT
-716 DGDGK
+716 
-721 CLDVYVGSRKLTLSL
+721 CLDVKIPSRKVILTLDID
-736 YIYEGELDATRYSN
+736 YGRYDARRHRN
-750 TYDLWVY
+750 TYDLWIY
-757 TTPKNINYLKKQ
+757 TTEKNLDIYKEG
-769 VVIVKDLTSDVV
+769 VVITSDLTDEVA
-781 KKLEKGAKIL
+781 KKLEKGAKVL
-791 WLPTTSNHFVASDA
+791 WMPTTSKNFVASAD
-805 TLSQASNATPYTVGG
+805 TISQAGNATPYTVGG

-840 KKVSPG
+840 KTVSPG

-854 THPLFRDFPTEMHT
+854 KHPIFCDFPTEMHT
-868 NWQWFPVIKESHP
+868 NWQWFPVIKDSHP
-881 LVLDNFPKDYR
+881 LVLDNFAKDDK

-911 EWKVGKGKL
+911 EWKVGAGKL

-939 YESVLD
+939 YESVLS
-945 YMLSGDFHPSSE
+945 YMRSPEFAPQSE
-957 MTMEELKK
+957 ITIADLRKKLKE
-965 TLATEPRKITMKE
+965 EPRQISLKE

>member
-1 MRTKILIVCLGLVS
+1 MMNACLGFFCLS
-15 LGVQIKAVN
+15 L
-24 EIRMNQVQANKQAQ
+24 QAQ
-38 RSDSPLSLSL
+38 KMVPQSLSL
-48 AGEWSVMLGDAK
+48 AGEWNVTLGDAK
-60 EVRHA
+60 EVKHA

-105 EIPKQWK
+105 EIPRQWK
-112 KAAVEL
+112 KKAVEL

-130 DGNLVDSCNFIS
+130 DGVLVDSCNFIS

-147 ILPKLKTGK
+147 ILPKLKSGK
-156 HQLDIVVDNSRGVPE
+156 HLLDIVVDNSRGVPG

-191 IGEISLKQVELKA
+191 IGEI
-204 GQKLIS
+204 KLEVKSEERRVKNSNVIS
-210 WERLSSKAEKGV
+210 PA
-222 DAEEQDAYLFDNDKY
+222 
-237 LLVGMVQSESRQYT
+237 MQSYT
-251 GKVLPCFR
+251 GNILPCFK

-276 LRGKH
+276 FRGKH

-342 WGSFDDKDETLMTFL
+342 WGSFDDKDEKLMAFL

-391 EFVDDFREI
+391 EFVDDFRRI

-431 GGEDWGKYNTHTR
+431 GGEGWGKYNTHTR

-470 EACDKWASPQPWQR
+470 EACDKWASPQPWQK

-539 GMLSQSDDFHK
+539 GMLSQADDFHK

-569 TRNMAGFQ
+569 TKNMAGFQ

-583 YPGQGSAYVGILDAF
+583 YPGQGSAFVGILDAF
-598 MESKGITTP
+598 MESKGITTAN
-607 EEWRQWCSPVV
+607 EWHQWCSPVV

-625 FCYEENDTMK
+625 FCYDENEMMN
-635 AKIQIANY
+635 AKVQIANY
-643 GGESLKGKKVEW
+643 GGESLKGKKLVW
-655 KLDYAK
+655 KLDYAL
-661 DERYP
+661 DENFGDDAAP
-666 NVSSVAETL
+666 NAGANIGRF
-675 THLNQPSPLAQGE
+675 NQSSPLAQGE
-688 ITIHTDEEGWID
+688 IPITTDEEGLID
-700 VGEIVHKM
+700 IGEIHHKM
-708 KVKANGID
+708 KVMADGFNDGNGA
-716 DGDGK
+716 
-721 CLDVYVGSRKLTLSL
+721 CLDVKIPSRKVILTLDID
-736 YIYEGELDATRYSN
+736 YGRYDARRHRN
-750 TYDLWVY
+750 TYDLWIY
-757 TTPKNINYLKKQ
+757 TTEKNLDIYKKG
-769 VVIVKDLTSDVV
+769 VVITSDLTDEVA
-781 KKLEKGAKIL
+781 KKLEKGAKVL
-791 WLPTTSNHFVASDA
+791 WMPTTSKNFVASAD
-805 TLSQASNATPYTVGG
+805 TISQAGNATPYTVGG

-840 KKVSPG
+840 KTVSPG

-854 THPLFRDFPTEMHT
+854 KHPIFCDFPTEMHT
-868 NWQWFPVIKESHP
+868 NWQWFPVIKDSHP
-881 LVLDNFPKDYR
+881 LVLDNFAKDDK

-911 EWKVGKGKL
+911 EWKVGAGKL
-920 LVCMSDLEKASEYP
+920 LVSMSDLEKASEYP

-939 YESVLD
+939 YESVLS
-945 YMLSGDFHPSSE
+945 YMRSPEFAPQSE
-957 MTMEELKK
+957 ITIADLRK
-965 TLATEPRKITMKE
+965 TLKEVPRQISLKE

>member
-1 MRTKILIVCLGLVS
+1 MKKSILIVCLGFIS
-15 LGVQIKAVN
+15 LD
-24 EIRMNQVQANKQAQ
+24 MLAQ
-38 RSDSPLSLSL
+38 GSDSPLSLSL
-48 AGEWSVMLGDAK
+48 AGEWNVTLGDAK
-60 EVRHA
+60 EVKHA

-204 GQKLIS
+204 GQKLKS
-210 WERLSSKAEKGV
+210 
-222 DAEEQDAYLFDNDKY
+222 
-237 LLVGMVQSESRQYT
+237 GMVQSESRQYT

-259 DFHIEGA
+259 DFRIEGA

-431 GGEDWGKYNTHTR
+431 GGEGWGKYNTHTR

-470 EACDKWASPQPWQR
+470 EACDKWAFPQPWQR

-539 GMLSQSDDFHK
+539 GMLSQADDFHK

-569 TRNMAGFQ
+569 TKNMAGFQ

-583 YPGQGSAYVGILDAF
+583 YPGQGSAFVGILDAF
-598 MESKGITTP
+598 MESKGITTAN
-607 EEWRQWCSPVV
+607 EWHQWCSSVV

-625 FCYEENDTMK
+625 FCYDENEMMN
-635 AKIQIANY
+635 AKVQIANY
-643 GGESLKGKKVEW
+643 GGESLKGKKLVW
-655 KLDYAK
+655 KLDYAL
-661 DERYP
+661 DENFGDDAAP
-666 NVSSVAETL
+666 NAGANIDRF
-675 THLNQPSPLAQGE
+675 NQPSPLAQGE
-688 ITIHTDEEGWID
+688 IPITTDEEGLID
-700 VGEIVHKM
+700 IGEIHHKM
-708 KVKANGID
+708 KVMADGFNDGNGT
-716 DGDGK
+716 
-721 CLDVYVGSRKLTLSL
+721 CLDVKIPSRKVILTLDID
-736 YIYEGELDATRYSN
+736 YGRYDARRHRN
-750 TYDLWVY
+750 TYDLWIY
-757 TTPKNINYLKKQ
+757 TTEKSLDIYKKG
-769 VVIVKDLTSDVV
+769 VVITSDLTDEVA
-781 KKLEKGAKIL
+781 KKLEKGARVL
-791 WLPTTSNHFVASDA
+791 WMPTTSKNFVASAD
-805 TLSQASNATPYTVGG
+805 TLSQAGNATPYTVGG

-840 KKVSPG
+840 KTVSPG

-854 THPLFRDFPTEMHT
+854 KHPIFCDFPTEMHT
-868 NWQWFPVIKESHP
+868 NWQWFPVIKDSHP
-881 LVLDNFPKDYR
+881 LVLDNFAKDDK

-911 EWKVGKGKL
+911 EWKVGAGKL

-939 YESVLD
+939 YESVLS
-945 YMLSGDFHPSSE
+945 YMRSPEFAPQSE
-957 MTMEELKK
+957 ITIADLRKKLKE
-965 TLATEPRKITMKE
+965 EPRQISLKE

>member
-1 MRTKILIVCLGLVS
+1 MKKSILIVCLGFIS
-15 LGVQIKAVN
+15 LD
-24 EIRMNQVQANKQAQ
+24 MLAQ
-38 RSDSPLSLSL
+38 GSDSPLSLSL
-48 AGEWSVMLGDAK
+48 AGEWNVTLGDAK
-60 EVRHA
+60 EVKHA

-204 GQKLIS
+204 GQKLKS
-210 WERLSSKAEKGV
+210 
-222 DAEEQDAYLFDNDKY
+222 
-237 LLVGMVQSESRQYT
+237 GMVQSESRQYT

-259 DFHIEGA
+259 DFRIEGA

-295 VEGWMKYLGICSAYG
+295 VEGWMKYLGICRAYG

-342 WGSFDDKDETLMTFL
+342 WGSFDDKDEKLMAFL

-431 GGEDWGKYNTHTR
+431 GGEGWGKYNTHTR

-539 GMLSQSDDFHK
+539 GMLSQADDFHK

-569 TRNMAGFQ
+569 TKNMAGFQ

-583 YPGQGSAYVGILDAF
+583 YPGQGSAFVGILDAF
-598 MESKGITTP
+598 MESKGITTAN
-607 EEWRQWCSPVV
+607 EWHQWCSSVV

-625 FCYEENDTMK
+625 FCYDENEMMN
-635 AKIQIANY
+635 AKVQIANY
-643 GGESLKGKKVEW
+643 GGESLKGKKLVW
-655 KLDYAK
+655 KLDYAL
-661 DERYP
+661 DENFGDDAAP
-666 NVSSVAETL
+666 NAGANIDRF
-675 THLNQPSPLAQGE
+675 NQPSPLAQGE
-688 ITIHTDEEGWID
+688 IPITTDEEGLID
-700 VGEIVHKM
+700 IGEIHHKM
-708 KVKANGID
+708 KVMADGFNDGNGT
-716 DGDGK
+716 
-721 CLDVYVGSRKLTLSL
+721 CLDVKIPSRKVILTLDID
-736 YIYEGELDATRYSN
+736 YGRYDARRHRN
-750 TYDLWVY
+750 TYDLWIY
-757 TTPKNINYLKKQ
+757 TTEKNLDIYKEG
-769 VVIVKDLTSDVV
+769 VVITSDLTDEVA
-781 KKLEKGAKIL
+781 KKLEKGAKVL
-791 WLPTTSNHFVASDA
+791 WMPTTSKNFVASAD

-840 KKVSPG
+840 KTVSPG

-854 THPLFRDFPTEMHT
+854 KHPIFCDFPTEMHT

-881 LVLDNFPKDYR
+881 LVLDNFAKGVK

-911 EWKVGKGKL
+911 EWKVGAGKL

-939 YESVLD
+939 YESVLS
-945 YMLSGDFHPSSE
+945 YMRSPEFAPQSE
-957 MTMEELKK
+957 ITIAGLRKKLKE
-965 TLATEPRKITMKE
+965 EPRQISLKE

>member
-1 MRTKILIVCLGLVS
+1 MMNACLGFFCLS
-15 LGVQIKAVN
+15 L
-24 EIRMNQVQANKQAQ
+24 QAQ
-38 RSDSPLSLSL
+38 KMVPQSLSL
-48 AGEWSVMLGDAK
+48 AGEWNVTLGDAK
-60 EVRHA
+60 EVKHA

-96 GKATYSRTI
+96 GKATYSRII
-105 EIPKQWK
+105 EIPRQWK
-112 KAAVEL
+112 KRAVEL
-118 FLERTK
+118 FLERSK

-130 DGNLVDSCNFIS
+130 NGNLVDSCNFIS

-147 ILPKLKTGK
+147 ILPKLKSGK
-156 HQLDIVVDNSRGVPE
+156 HTLEIVVDNSRGVPE

-191 IGEISLKQVELKA
+191 IGEI
-204 GQKLIS
+204 KLEVKSEERRVKNSNVIS
-210 WERLSSKAEKGV
+210 PA
-222 DAEEQDAYLFDNDKY
+222 
-237 LLVGMVQSESRQYT
+237 MQSYT
-251 GKVLPCFR
+251 GNILPCFR

-295 VEGWMKYLGICSAYG
+295 VEGWMKYLGICRAYG

-342 WGSFDDKDETLMTFL
+342 WGSFDDKDEKLMAFL

-431 GGEDWGKYNTHTR
+431 GGEGWGKYNTHTR

-470 EACDKWASPQPWQR
+470 EACDKWASPQPWQK

-539 GMLSQSDDFHK
+539 GMLSQADDFHK

-569 TRNMAGFQ
+569 TKNMAGFQ

-583 YPGQGSAYVGILDAF
+583 YPGQGSAFVGILDAF
-598 MESKGITTP
+598 MESKGITTAN
-607 EEWRQWCSPVV
+607 EWHQWCSSVV

-625 FCYEENDTMK
+625 FCYDENEMMN
-635 AKIQIANY
+635 AKVQIANY
-643 GGESLKGKKVEW
+643 GGESLKGKKLVW
-655 KLDYAK
+655 KLDYAL
-661 DERYP
+661 DENFGDDAAPKAGANIDRF
-666 NVSSVAETL
+666 
-675 THLNQPSPLAQGE
+675 NQPSPLAQGE
-688 ITIHTDEEGWID
+688 IPITTDEEGLID
-700 VGEIVHKM
+700 IGEIHHKM
-708 KVKANGID
+708 KVMADGFNDGNGT
-716 DGDGK
+716 
-721 CLDVYVGSRKLTLSL
+721 CLDVKIPSRKVILTLDID
-736 YIYEGELDATRYSN
+736 YGRYDARRHRN
-750 TYDLWVY
+750 TYDLWIY
-757 TTPKNINYLKKQ
+757 TTEKNLDIYKKG
-769 VVIVKDLTSDVV
+769 VVITSDLTDEVA
-781 KKLEKGAKIL
+781 KKLEKGAKVL
-791 WLPTTSNHFVASDA
+791 WMPTTSKNFVASAD
-805 TLSQASNATPYTVGG
+805 TISQASNATPYTVGG

-840 KKVSPG
+840 KTVSPG

-854 THPLFRDFPTEMHT
+854 KHPIFCDFPTEMHT
-868 NWQWFPVIKESHP
+868 NWQWFPVIKDSHP
-881 LVLDNFPKDYR
+881 LVLDNFAKGVK

-911 EWKVGKGKL
+911 EWKVGAGKL

-939 YESVLD
+939 YESVLS
-945 YMLSGDFHPSSE
+945 YMRSPEFAPQSE
-957 MTMEELKK
+957 ITIADLRKKLKE
-965 TLATEPRKITMKE
+965 EPRQISLKE

>member
-1 MRTKILIVCLGLVS
+1 MKKTILIACLGLVS
-15 LGVQIKAVN
+15 LGL
-24 EIRMNQVQANKQAQ
+24 QAQ
-38 RSDSPLSLSL
+38 SISL
-48 AGEWSVMLGDAK
+48 AGEWNVELGKSGSAFAK
-60 EVRHA
+60 SKRASQGEVKRA
-65 MLPGTIDTNHL
+65 ILPGTIDTNHL
-76 GFAPSDTTETTHLT
+76 GFAPKDTMETTHLT

-96 GKATYSRTI
+96 GAARYSRTI
-105 EIPKQWK
+105 NIPKDWK
-112 KAAVEL
+112 KKPVEL
-118 FLERTK
+118 FLERTR

-130 DGNLVDSCNFIS
+130 DGELVDSCNFIS

-147 ILPKLKTGK
+147 LLPKKVKPGK
-156 HQLDIVVDNSRGVPE
+156 HFLEIVVDNGRGVPD

-191 IGEISLKQVELKA
+191 IGRIELQLASSVE
-204 GQKLIS
+204 
-210 WERLSSKAEKGV
+210 SKSAET
-222 DAEEQDAYLFDNDKY
+222 L
-237 LLVGMVQSESRQYT
+237 T
-251 GKVLPCFR
+251 GAIPCRSVASPTALQMPDFAK
-259 DFHIEGA
+259 DFHIKGA
-266 HFYADGHPVF
+266 HFYANGHRIF

-290 HVDMT
+290 HVEMG
-295 VEGWMKYLGICSAYG
+295 VEGWMKYLGTCKEYG

-342 WGSFDDKDETLMTFL
+342 WGSFDKKDERLMAFL

-379 GNELWGSIDKMK
+379 GNELWGDIDKMK
-391 EFVDDFREI
+391 EFVDDFRKI

-411 YYLGYQGV
+411 YYLGYQGI

-431 GGEDWGKYNTHTR
+431 GGEGWGKYNTHTR

-453 DGGIINHFRP
+453 DGGMINHFHP
-463 NTTMNFD
+463 NSTMNFD
-470 EACDKWASPQPWQR
+470 EACDK
-484 QDVEQTSYKR
+484 
-494 AAGIPIISHET
+494 AGIPIISHET
-505 GQFQTYPDFREIKKY
+505 GQFQTYPDYREMKKY
-520 TGVLYPYNFEIF
+520 TGVLHPYNFEVF

-539 GMLSQSDDFHK
+539 GMLSQADDFHK

-556 VKLYKADIEMDLR
+556 VKLYKADIEMDLK

-583 YPGQGSAYVGILDAF
+583 YPGQGSAFVGILDAF

-618 PLLVTDR
+618 PLLVTDK

-666 NVSSVAETL
+666 NESSVAETL
-675 THLNQPSPLAQGE
+675 THLNQPSSLAQGE

-757 TTPKNINYLKKQ
+757 TTPKNIDYLKKQ
-769 VVIVKDLTSDVV
+769 VVIAKDLTSDVV
-781 KKLEKGAKIL
+781 KKLEKGAKVL
-791 WLPTTSNHFVASDA
+791 WLPTTSSHFVAADD
-805 TLSQASNATPYTVGG
+805 TLSQSDNATPYTVGG

-854 THPLFRDFPTEMHT
+854 EHPIFKGFPTEMHT
-868 NWQWFPVIKESHP
+868 NWQWFPIIKESHP
-881 LVLDNFPKDYR
+881 LVLDNFAKDYR
-892 PIVQVI
+892 PVVQVI

-911 EWKVGKGKL
+911 EWKVGAGKL
-920 LVCMSDLEKASEYP
+920 LICMSDLEKAAKYP

-939 YESVLD
+939 YESVLG
-945 YMLSGDFHPSSE
+945 YMQSDEFNPAAE
-957 MTMEELKK
+957 ITMDELKK
-965 TLATEPRKITMKE
+965 KLAEKPRQVSLKE

>member
-1 MRTKILIVCLGLVS
+1 MKKSILIVCLGFIS
-15 LGVQIKAVN
+15 LD
-24 EIRMNQVQANKQAQ
+24 MLAQ
-38 RSDSPLSLSL
+38 GSDSPLSLSL

-105 EIPKQWK
+105 EIPRQWK
-112 KAAVEL
+112 KKAVEL

-130 DGNLVDSCNFIS
+130 DGVLVDSCNFIS

-147 ILPKLKTGK
+147 ILPKLKSGK
-156 HQLDIVVDNSRGVPE
+156 HTLEIVVDNSRGVPE

-204 GQKLIS
+204 GQKLKS
-210 WERLSSKAEKGV
+210 
-222 DAEEQDAYLFDNDKY
+222 
-237 LLVGMVQSESRQYT
+237 GMVQSESRQYT
-251 GKVLPCFR
+251 GKVLPCFK
-259 DFHIEGA
+259 DFRIEGA

-342 WGSFDDKDETLMTFL
+342 WGSFDDKDEKLMAFL

-391 EFVDDFREI
+391 GFVDDFREI

-431 GGEDWGKYNTHTR
+431 GGEGWGKYNTHTR

-539 GMLSQSDDFHK
+539 GMLSQADDFHK

-569 TRNMAGFQ
+569 TKNMAGFQ

-583 YPGQGSAYVGILDAF
+583 YPGQGSAFVGILDAF
-598 MESKGITTP
+598 MESKGITTAN
-607 EEWRQWCSPVV
+607 EWHQWCSSVV

-625 FCYEENDTMK
+625 FCYDENEMMN
-635 AKIQIANY
+635 AKVQIANY
-643 GGESLKGKKVEW
+643 GGESLKGKKLVW
-655 KLDYAK
+655 KLDYAL
-661 DERYP
+661 DENFGDDAAP
-666 NVSSVAETL
+666 NAGANIDRF
-675 THLNQPSPLAQGE
+675 NQPSPLAQGE
-688 ITIHTDEEGWID
+688 IPITTDEEGLID
-700 VGEIVHKM
+700 IGEIHHKM
-708 KVKANGID
+708 KVMADGFNDGNGT
-716 DGDGK
+716 
-721 CLDVYVGSRKLTLSL
+721 CLDVKIPSRKVILTLDID
-736 YIYEGELDATRYSN
+736 YGRYDARRHRN
-750 TYDLWVY
+750 TYDLWIY
-757 TTPKNINYLKKQ
+757 TTEKNLDIYKEG
-769 VVIVKDLTSDVV
+769 VVITSDLTDEVA
-781 KKLEKGAKIL
+781 KKLEKGAKVL
-791 WLPTTSNHFVASDA
+791 WMPTTSKNFVASAD
-805 TLSQASNATPYTVGG
+805 TISQAGNATPYTVGG

-840 KKVSPG
+840 KTVSPG

-854 THPLFRDFPTEMHT
+854 KHPIFCDFPTEMHT
-868 NWQWFPVIKESHP
+868 NWQWFPVIKDSHP
-881 LVLDNFPKDYR
+881 LVLDNFAKDDK

-911 EWKVGKGKL
+911 EWKVGAGKL

-939 YESVLD
+939 YESVLS
-945 YMLSGDFHPSSE
+945 YMRSPEFAPQSE
-957 MTMEELKK
+957 ITIANLRKKLKE
-965 TLATEPRKITMKE
+965 EPRQISLKE

>member
-1 MRTKILIVCLGLVS
+1 MRRIVFIASLGLMS
-15 LGVQIKAVN
+15 LS
-24 EIRMNQVQANKQAQ
+24 MQAQ
-38 RSDSPLSLSL
+38 SISL
-48 AGEWSVMLGDAK
+48 AGEWQVELGESKSAFAKGKRMVTDAAK
-60 EVRHA
+60 RA
-65 MLPGTIDTNHL
+65 ILPGTIDTNHL
-76 GFAPSDTTETTHLT
+76 GFAPKDTMETTHLT

-96 GKATYSRTI
+96 GAARYSRTI
-105 EIPKQWK
+105 NIPKDWK
-112 KAAVEL
+112 KKKPVEL
-118 FLERTK
+118 FLERTR

-130 DGNLVDSCNFIS
+130 DGELVDSCNFIS

-147 ILPKLKTGK
+147 LLPKKVKPGK
-156 HQLDIVVDNSRGVPE
+156 HLLEIVVDNGRGVPE

-191 IGEISLKQVELKA
+191 IGRIELQLASSVE
-204 GQKLIS
+204 
-210 WERLSSKAEKGV
+210 SKYAETLTG
-222 DAEEQDAYLFDNDKY
+222 AIP
-237 LLVGMVQSESRQYT
+237 SRSVASPSALQMPDFA
-251 GKVLPCFR
+251 K

-266 HFYADGHPVF
+266 HFYANGHRIF

-290 HVDMT
+290 HVEMS
-295 VEGWMKYLGICSAYG
+295 VEGWMKYLGTCKEYG

-342 WGSFDDKDETLMTFL
+342 WGSFDKKDERLMAFL

-379 GNELWGSIDKMK
+379 GNELWGDIDKMK
-391 EFVDDFREI
+391 EFVDDFRKI

-411 YYLGYQGV
+411 YYLGYQGI

-431 GGEDWGKYNTHTR
+431 GGEGWGKYNTHTR

-453 DGGIINHFRP
+453 DGGMINHFHP
-463 NTTMNFD
+463 NSTMNFD
-470 EACDKWASPQPWQR
+470 EACDK
-484 QDVEQTSYKR
+484 
-494 AAGIPIISHET
+494 AGIPIISHET
-505 GQFQTYPDFREIKKY
+505 GQFQTYPDYREMKKY
-520 TGVLYPYNFEIF
+520 TGVLHPYNFEVF

-539 GMLSQSDDFHK
+539 GMLSQADDFHK

-583 YPGQGSAYVGILDAF
+583 YPGQGSAFVGILDAF

-618 PLLVTDR
+618 PLLEVEK
-625 FCYEENDTMK
+625 FCFEDGE
-635 AKIQIANY
+635 KIQAKVKVANY
-643 GGESLKGKKVEW
+643 GGSSLYGKKLKW
-655 KLDYAK
+655 KIGDAEGVMNIFTYDEGLVDVGVLDEAISVDEPTKLLFTLNIEGTEARNSYELWIYPKKALEKKGVIIAK
-661 DERYP
+661 D
-666 NVSSVAETL
+666 
-675 THLNQPSPLAQGE
+675 LNQE
-688 ITIHTDEEGWID
+688 
-700 VGEIVHKM
+700 
-708 KVKANGID
+708 
-716 DGDGK
+716 
-721 CLDVYVGSRKLTLSL
+721 
-736 YIYEGELDATRYSN
+736 
-750 TYDLWVY
+750 
-757 TTPKNINYLKKQ
+757 
-769 VVIVKDLTSDVV
+769 VV
-781 KKLEKGAKIL
+781 KVLEKGGKVL
-791 WLPTTSNHFVASDA
+791 WMPTD
-805 TLSQASNATPYTVGG
+805 NATPYTVGG

-854 THPLFRDFPTEMHT
+854 EHPIFKGFPTEMHT

-881 LVLDNFPKDYR
+881 LVLDNFAKDYR

-911 EWKVGKGKL
+911 EWKVGAGKL
-920 LVCMSDLEKASEYP
+920 LVCMSDLEKAAQYP
-934 EGRAF
+934 EGKAF
-939 YESVLD
+939 YQSVID
-945 YMLSGDFHPSSE
+945 YMRSADFNPFSE
-957 MTMEELKK
+957 ITVDELKK
-965 TLATEPRKITMKE
+965 KLAEKPRQVSLKE